1 MLRSDLVQPLPGLL
15 RAHAEEFGDRVAF
28 RDDRRVVRYAELAA
42 RTARLAG
49 HLAAAR
55 VGRGERVA
63 FCLGNRVEAVET
75 WLAVTRAAAVGVP
88 LNPRCTDAELAHL
101 LDDSGAV
108 LVVTDP
114 EHLDQL
120 LRLRADRPALRLWVT
135 GDGVPGDGVA
145 AWGELVD
152 TDPGVPARDDL
163 GLDEVAWMLYT
174 SGTTGRPKGVLS
186 TQRTCLWS
194 VASCYVPIPGLT
206 GEDRVVWPLPLFH
219 SLSHIGCVLAV
230 TAVGASARLVD
241 GFSADDVL
249 AAVAEDSA
257 TVLAGVPAMYHHL
270 VTAARST
277 GFRAPDL
284 RVCLVGGA
292 ITTGALRR
300 AFEEVFDAPLLDA
313 YGSTET
319 CGSIAITRPD
329 RPRVEGSCGQPV
341 PGVEVR
347 LVSPQTGVDVPVGGE
362 GEVWVRGP
370 SVMLGYHGL
379 PEVTAAALRDGW
391 YRTGDLARRDA
402 DGNLFVTG
410 RHQELIIRG
419 GEKIHPAEVE
429 EALRSVP
436 GVADVAVTGR
446 PHEVLGEVP
455 VAFVVPGPDG
465 FDPAAAYA
473 ACRERLSYYKVPDAL
488 YEIDQVPRT
497 ASGKVTRRLLLARPA
512 RLRAVN
518 GGHHEALSRVT
529 WQPLDLAAAAAAETS
544 ADPAAADS
552 AHGPRRWAVVGPG
565 GAALVEALA
574 VASAGDVFRAY
585 PDLAALDDDPDA
597 PDVALLPAGVADPPD
612 LAGRLGDLL
621 ADARYAGTRL
631 ALLTTGA
638 VDASTPDRP
647 DDPDLVPAA
656 VAAWA
661 WGRCLRAAY
670 PDRVVLVDRDADD
683 LSLALVPAAV
693 AAGVA
698 QVALRAGAARHPAL
712 GPAPA
717 RAPRLPA
724 TVVDPAAP
732 AVVTGV
738 DGPTGAALARHLV
751 AAHGARRLLL
761 APAGPPGDAAL
772 RRLVA
777 DLTAAGATVAPLDA
791 AADAGSAPADTAFAA
806 PADTHAGS
814 APADA
819 APAAGPVGA
828 VLLCPSAADLADD
841 AAVAALLASA
851 EALDAR
857 TRHAAATAFTVAV
870 PAALLLGAPG
880 RERAAAAVAAL
891 HALVA
896 RRRAAGLPARLIGT
910 TDPALSAP
918 SADPAGSAPPADL
931 AGSAQPAGPAASPHA
946 GDAAAPAG
954 GTAADLAAFD
964 VAHDGDD
971 PVLLAV
977 PADARH
983 PAWRPPARAA
993 GEAGDAPDAAELR
1006 RRLAGLTTAEGDRL
1020 LLDLVRAATAAVAGL
1035 PGPAAVRPGR
1045 AFKELGFTSVGAV
1058 ALRDRLTRATG
1069 VRLSATAAFDHPSP
1083 DALARYVAAR
1093 LRGGPGAPAAP
1104 TGAAAA
1110 PDADDPVV
1118 IVAMACRLPGGV
1130 GSPQELW
1137 DLVAEGREGLTGFPT
1152 DRGWD
1157 LAHLFSDD
1165 PDAPGTSYVRVGG
1178 FLPDA
1183 ADFDATLFSISPR
1196 EALAMDPQQRL
1207 LLETSWE
1214 LFERAGIDPTSLR
1227 GSATGVFTGVMHH
1240 DYAANLRQ
1248 APPGTEGYL
1257 GVGTAGSVVSGRVAY
1272 ALGLEGP
1279 AVTVDTACSSS
1290 LVSLHL
1296 AAQALRAGDCDLAV
1310 AGGVAVMGTP
1320 QAFVEFSR
1328 QRGLA
1333 PDGRCKAFADAADGT
1348 GWSEGVAVLL
1358 LERRS
1363 AARRNGHPVLAVLR
1377 GSAVNSDGASNG
1389 LTAPNGPA
1397 QERVIRRALANAG
1410 LTGADV
1416 DVVEAHGTGTR
1427 LGDPIEA
1434 QALLATYGAGRGDAE
1449 PLRLGSLKSN
1459 LGHTQAAAGAAGVIK
1474 MVLAMRHG
1482 TLPATLHVD
1491 APTSEVDW
1499 AGGAVELLTEACP
1512 WPAVD
1517 RPRRAGISSF
1527 GISGTNAHV
1536 VIEAAPAADEET
1548 AAPGPAVDAARRG
1561 TVPWPLS
1568 AATGEALRD
1577 QAARLLAWLDGPGAD
1592 ADPADV
1598 GHALATT
1605 RAALEHR
1612 AVVLAGDPAAARA
1625 GLTALTRGEAE
1636 PDPAAVL
1643 TGRVVDGRLGLL
1655 FGGQGG
1661 QRPRMGRGL
1670 RAAYPVFAEA
1680 FDAACAELDRCLAG
1694 HAPHPVADVVA
1705 AADGSALA
1713 ARLDDTLYTQPA
1725 LFAFEVALHRL
1736 LESWGVR
1743 PDALLGHS
1751 VGELAAAHVAGVFS
1765 LADAAALVAARA
1777 RLMQQLPDGGAM
1789 VAVEA
1794 DEAEVAAHLTDRVGL
1809 AAVNGPRSVVL
1820 SGDTDAVL
1828 AAAATLRAAGRRT
1841 SRLRVSHAFHSP
1853 RMEPMLDAFRA
1864 VAAGLT
1870 YRTPHLPVV
1879 SNLTGRPVDPA
1890 RLCSPEHWVDH
1901 VRGTVR
1907 FLDGM
1912 RALRGLGVTT
1922 FLEVG
1927 PGGVLTAMAQD
1938 CLADDTA
1945 DELAFVPAVRTVDGE
1960 PDALVAA
1967 VARLHVRGVAVDPAA
1982 VAGPGP
1988 RRRVDLPTYAFQR
2001 RHYWLPYSAM
2011 AGGPADVGLADAG
2024 HPLLGAVLPVA
2035 GTGQVVCTGRVAAA
2049 THPWLVAPDA
2059 DGPTL
2064 LPATALLDLFA
2075 HLGVLLDLPTVER
2088 LRVPAPVPLN
2098 AGLSVDVQV
2107 TVDAPDEHPRRVA
2120 RCHVRAADGQPW
2132 REVAEAVLAPADH
2145 QPAAAAP
2152 AVWPPTG
2159 ARPVDLDTPQR
2170 RALAGA
2176 LARAAWVAGD
2186 RLCVDVRLPEDARDA
2201 DAERYAVH
2209 PLVLDAALRL
2219 LPLAG
2224 FAPAAGAGRPTATD
2238 WAGVRVHATGA
2249 HALRVVL
2256 APAGADAVTL
2266 SAVDDAGAPVL
2277 DAERVVLRAVAAPTP
2292 DGPAP
2297 APAAPAGLYA
2307 VDWLPAAAPATP
2319 VPAWALADGAPPAG
2333 PLPPLL
2339 VLRVGDGDPAA
2350 PVPDRAHAAGLD
2362 TLGVLQR
2369 WLADPRAEGTR
2380 LAVAVRDGDPAHA
2393 TVAGLVRVAQAE
2405 HPDRFLL
2412 LRLAAADDAG
2422 IRTAL
2427 AAGPDEPEVAVRDG
2441 RALLPRLRPVEPPAA
2456 GPPTPA
2462 PTGGTPAP
2470 AAGPLPATA
2479 PGPLPAA
2486 GLTAPGSLPGGPPAA
2501 GPLPALA
2508 GGTVLVTGGTGG
2520 IGRHVA
2526 THLATVHGVAELVLV
2541 SRTGRHADWMDA
2553 LTAAGTTVRVV
2564 AADVA
2569 DRAALAA
2576 VLAPLAG
2583 RLTAVVHAAG
2593 ATDDAL
2599 LAGLDA
2605 ARWERALRSKVH
2617 GAWHLHE
2624 LTAGLDLAA
2633 FVLFSSASAVF
2644 GSPGQGNYAAGNA
2657 FLDALAAHR
2666 RAHGLSATALA
2677 WGLWATPEGMAG
2689 ALTAADLARLARGGT
2704 RPLDTAAGL
2713 ALFDAALHA
2722 DRPALVPIGLDLAA
2736 VRAAGEVP
2744 ALLRALL
2751 PPPPRR
2757 AVNADPAPA
2766 SAAGFADRLAGRT
2779 EPERAAALL
2788 DLVRARCATVVGH
2801 AGGEQIEPRRP
2812 FKDLGFDSL
2821 MAVEL
2826 SNRLS
2831 AATGVRLAPH
2841 AVFNHPTP
2849 ELLAAHLHARLLG
2862 TTAAEVADATTVAA
2876 DEPVA
2881 VVAMA
2886 CRFPG
2891 GIGSPEQLWRL
2902 LDDGG
2907 DVIGDLPT
2915 DRGWPDLY
2923 DPVPGTPGRTYV
2935 RSGGF
2940 LAGIADF
2947 DAAFF
2952 GISPR
2957 EALAMDPQHR
2967 LLLETSWEAL
2977 ERAGIDP
2984 GTLRGSRT
2992 GVFAGTHGQDYT
3004 DRIAPGVAS
3013 DDGETTADE
3022 GHLLTGTAA
3031 SVLSGR
3037 VAYALGLEGPAV
3049 TVDTACSA
3057 SLVALHLAA
3066 QALRAGD
3073 CDLALAGGVSVL
3085 SSPAGL
3091 TGFSRQ
3097 RGLAADG
3104 RCKAFAEDADGFG
3117 MSEGVG
3123 VLVVE
3128 RLSDARRRGHPVLA
3142 LIRGTAVNSDGASNG
3157 LTAPNGPAQ
3166 ERVIR
3171 AALAAAGLTP
3181 ADVDAVEAHGTGTPL
3196 GDPIEAEAIL
3206 ATYGQRPADAPPLLL
3221 GSVKSNLGHTQA
3233 AAGVAGVLKM
3243 VLAMRHGVLPR
3254 TLHAQRRT
3262 SRVDWAAGSVELL
3275 TEARPW
3281 PRADRPARAGISSFG
3296 ISGTNAHVVVE
3307 AVAAEPEPVAG
3318 PPADPAALPWL
3329 LSARSTDALAGQAR
3343 RLRDHLAEHPGQP
3356 HRDVAWSLATTRAAF
3371 DSRAV
3376 VVAAEPDRVTAAL
3389 DALAAGRPHPD
3400 LVRGDATAAG
3410 KAVFVFPGQ
3419 GSQWPGMG
3427 LDLLDQAPVFA
3438 ERMAACDAA
3447 LRPHL
3452 GYSVL
3457 DVLRQ
3462 APGAPSLDR
3471 VDVVQPALFATM
3483 VSLAE
3488 LWRSHGVRPAAVVGH
3503 SQGEI
3508 AAACVA
3514 GVLSLP
3520 DAAQVVALRSRAIR
3534 ALAGHGAMA
3543 SVALPADVVRDRIAR
3558 HGDAVAVAAVNGPA
3572 AVVVSGAEAAVEE
3585 VLAELAA
3592 DGARVRRIAVDY
3604 ASHSAQVERIRA
3616 DLAGTLAG
3624 INPGPA
3630 AVPLFSTTDLRWL
3643 DGPEMGPDYWYRN
3656 LRQPVELHRA
3666 VAELAALGH
3675 DTYVECSPHPVL
3687 TVGIAETLADHD
3699 APHVVVGSVQR
3710 DQGDR
3715 ARFLLSA
3722 AQLHVRGVAVDW
3734 RPALAGGRRVDLPTY
3749 AFDHRRYWP
3758 RPATGPGDVG
3768 AAGLDAAGHPLL
3780 GASVAL
3786 AEARG
3791 HLFTGRIAAGA
3802 PAWLADHRV
3811 GETVLVPGTGLV
3823 ELCLRAGD
3831 EVGCP
3836 VLDELVIEAPL
3847 ALPAAAP
3854 APATGPADAAGTP
3867 DSGHAATQVQLTVGA
3882 PDDTGRRPVAVHSR
3896 PADAPPG
3903 TPWTRHA
3910 SATLSAAPPAPPAG
3924 LTAWPPP
3931 HARPADLTGFYAGL
3945 AADGYAYGPAFQGL
3959 RAVWTGE
3966 DEVYA
3971 EVELPAGQR
3980 ADADRYHLHP
3990 ALLDAALHAA
4000 HFGGIGDAGP
4010 DRLLLPFAWN
4020 GVALHA
4026 AGASALRVRL
4036 TRVAPHAIALTVAD
4050 ATGAPVAE
4058 VASLA
4063 MRPISRAELGTRD
4076 AAVDDALFRLD
4087 WQPLAAPETPAP
4099 ARVVALGRAV
4109 GAFPHHADP
4118 AALARAVDGGAAPP
4132 DAVLA
4137 PLGWADA
4144 PATGAPDLPGAFAGE
4159 PDRARAVAA
4168 EALALVQA
4176 WLAEPRWAATPL
4188 VLLTRG
4194 AVGVHSPAEVDD
4206 PDAATAWGLVR
4217 TAQSEHP
4224 DRFVLL
4230 DADAPPTDA
4239 ELTAVLA
4246 AAEPQVALRAGTPY
4260 ACRLARR
4267 VEAATLTPPAG
4278 ATAWRLDTT
4287 ARGSLENLTLAPTD
4301 AADAPLGPL
4310 DVRVRVRAAGLN
4322 FRDVLN
4328 ALGLYPGDPG
4338 SPGGEAAG
4346 VVTEVG
4352 ADVTDLRPG
4361 DRVLG
4366 VFVGCFGPV
4375 AVTDRR
4381 LLAPMPDGWT
4391 YAQAAS
4397 VPVVFLTAYHGLVD
4411 LAGLRAGESVL
4422 VHAAAGGVGMAA
4434 VQLARHLGA
4443 TVYATA
4449 SPGKWPALRAMGIPD
4464 SHLASSRTLDF
4475 ETHFLATSGGRG
4487 VDVVLDSLAREFVD
4501 ASLRLLP
4508 RGGRFVEMGK
4518 TDLRD
4523 PGRVA
4528 ADHPGVAYQAYDLT
4542 AVDPDQIQRMLV
4554 ELMGLFAAGALTPLP
4569 VRAWD
4574 VRQAPDAFRHVQQAR
4589 HVGKVV
4595 LTVPTPWDPAGTVLL
4610 TGGTGLL
4617 GGLVARRLVT
4627 GHGVRHL
4634 LLASRGG
4641 PDAPGAAELTAELTA
4656 LGATVT
4662 VAAADVADRAA
4673 VARLVAA
4680 VPAER
4685 PLTAVVHLAGV
4696 LDDGVVTALTPDRL
4710 DTVFAPKVDA
4720 ARHLD
4725 EATRHLDLAGFVLFS
4740 SGAGVFGVPGQ
4751 GNYAAANAY
4760 LDALATRRRGA
4771 GLPAQSYAWGLWE
4784 QASAM
4789 TAKLDRA
4796 DPRIT
4801 ARDGQLAIG
4810 TDLGMA
4816 LFDAG
4821 LAAPEEHLVPT
4832 RVDVTD
4838 LAGRATVP
4846 ALMRGL
4852 VRRVRPRARAGA
4864 ATGGR
4869 DLADRLR
4876 ALTAGEQSALLLDLV
4891 RAEAATV
4898 LGHASPDAVRPA
4910 QAFNEIGFDSLTAVE
4925 LRNRLTEATG
4935 HRLPATAIFDYPDPT
4950 ALAGFLRAQL
4960 VPDGG
4965 QAAPAILAE
4974 LENLERS
4981 LAETVVEAELHTQV
4995 AARLE
5000 VLVAKWRTMRG
5011 ASATDH
5017 DLDLDLDQA
5026 SDDEIFSLIDTE
5038 LGL

>member
-15 RAHAEEFGDRVAF
+15 RAHAEAFGDKVAF
-28 RDDRRVVRYAELAA
+28 RDDRRAVGYADLWA
-42 RTARLAG
+42 RTGRLAG
-49 HLAAAR
+49 HLAAAG

-63 FCLGNRVEAVET
+63 FCLGNRVETVET

-88 LNPRCTDAELAHL
+88 LNPRSTDAELAHL

-114 EHLDQL
+114 EHLDQA
-120 LRLRADRPALRLWVT
+120 LRLRADRPGLRVWVT
-135 GDGVPGDGVA
+135 GDAPAPDGVA
-145 AWGELVD
+145 AWAELVD
-152 TDPGVPARDDL
+152 AEPGVAARDDL

-206 GEDRVVWPLPLFH
+206 PDDRVVWPLPLFH
-219 SLSHIGCVLAV
+219 SLSHIGCVLSV
-230 TAVGASARLVD
+230 TAVGATARLVD
-241 GFSADDVL
+241 GLSADDVL
-249 AAVAEDSA
+249 RAVAEDSA
-257 TVLAGVPAMYHHL
+257 TVLAGVPALYHHL
-270 VTAARST
+270 VAAARDS
-277 GFRAPDL
+277 GFRAPAL

-300 AFEEVFDAPLLDA
+300 AFDEVFDAPLLDA

-319 CGSIAITRPD
+319 CGSIAVTRPD
-329 RPRVEGSCGQPV
+329 LPRVEGSCGRPV
-341 PGVEVR
+341 PGVDVR
-347 LVSPQTGVDVPVGGE
+347 LVSPQTGLDVATGAE

-455 VAFVVPGPDG
+455 VAFVVAGPEG

-473 ACRERLSYYKVPDAL
+473 ACRERLSYYKVPAAL
-488 YEIDQVPRT
+488 YEIGQVPRT

-518 GGHHEALSRVT
+518 GGHHDALSRVA
-529 WQPLDLAAAAAAETS
+529 WRSLDLAAVPPARRFALVGAGGEALVGPLRAAS
-544 ADPAAADS
+544 ADLR
-552 AHGPRRWAVVGPG
+552 AH
-565 GAALVEALA
+565 
-574 VASAGDVFRAY
+574 
-585 PDLAALDDDPDA
+585 PDLAALRADPDV
-597 PDVALLPAGVADPPD
+597 PDVTVLATGAADPPG
-612 LAGRLGDLL
+612 LAGQLRGWLDDERFAASRLV
-621 ADARYAGTRL
+621 
-631 ALLTTGA
+631 LLTTGA
-638 VDASTPDRP
+638 VDASTPERA
-647 DDPDLVPAA
+647 DDPDLAPAA
-656 VAAWA
+656 AQVWA
-661 WGRCLRAAY
+661 VGRCLQAAY
-670 PDRVVLVDRDADD
+670 PDRIVLVDADGDAA
-683 LSLALVPAAV
+683 SPALLPAAV
-693 AAGVA
+693 DAGAA
-698 QVALRAGAARHPAL
+698 QVALRAGAARHPA
-712 GPAPA
+712 PAPVPA
-717 RAPRLPA
+717 RPPAVPA

-732 AVVTGV
+732 AVLTGA
-738 DGPTGAALARHLV
+738 DTATGAALARHLV
-751 AAHGARRLLL
+751 AAHGARRLRLVH
-761 APAGPPGDAAL
+761 AGPAD
-772 RRLVA
+772 LVA
-777 DLTAAGATVAPLDA
+777 DLAAAGAEA
-791 AADAGSAPADTAFAA
+791 AVVPATAAVL
-806 PADTHAGS
+806 PGE
-814 APADA
+814 
-819 APAAGPVGA
+819 PVGA
-828 VLLCPSAADLADD
+828 AFLCPSDADLADP
-841 AAVAALLASA
+841 AGVARLLALA

-857 TRHAAATAFTVAV
+857 TRHAAATAFTVLV
-870 PAALLLGAPG
+870 PAELLLGAAG
-880 RERAAAAVAAL
+880 REAAAVAVDAL
-891 HALVA
+891 HTLVA

-910 TDPALSAP
+910 
-918 SADPAGSAPPADL
+918 G
-931 AGSAQPAGPAASPHA
+931 GPGAERV
-946 GDAAAPAG
+946 
-954 GTAADLAAFD
+954 DLAAFD

-971 PVLLAV
+971 LVLLAA
-977 PADARH
+977 PADRAGAGH
-983 PAWRPPARAA
+983 PAWRAPARAVA
-993 GEAGDAPDAAELR
+993 ADDGEPEALR
-1006 RRLAGLTTAEGDRL
+1006 RRLAGATTAEGDRL
-1020 LLDLVRAATAAVAGL
+1020 LLDLVRAATAEVAGL
-1035 PGPAAVRPGR
+1035 PGPAAVPAGR

-1058 ALRDRLTRATG
+1058 ALRDRLARATG
-1069 VRLSATAAFDHPSP
+1069 VRLPATAAFDHPSP
-1083 DALARYVAAR
+1083 DALARHLAAR
-1093 LRGGPGAPAAP
+1093 LRGAAPDPATAPAAP
-1104 TGAAAA
+1104 SGAST
-1110 PDADDPVV
+1110 ADDPVAV
-1118 IVAMACRLPGGV
+1118 VAMACRLPGGV
-1130 GSPQELW
+1130 ASPEELW
-1137 DLVAEGREGLTGFPT
+1137 DLVAAGREGLTGFPT

-1157 LAHLFSDD
+1157 LGHLFSDD
-1165 PDAPGTSYVRVGG
+1165 PDQPGTSYVRVGG

-1183 ADFDATLFSISPR
+1183 ADFDATLFAISPR

-1296 AAQALRAGDCDLAV
+1296 AAQALRSGDCSLAV

-1333 PDGRCKAFADAADGT
+1333 PDGRCKAFAEAADGT

-1358 LERRS
+1358 LERLS
-1363 AARRNGHPVLAVLR
+1363 DARRNGHPVLAVVR

-1389 LTAPNGPA
+1389 LTAPSGPA
-1397 QERVIRRALANAG
+1397 QERVIRRALAAAG
-1410 LTGADV
+1410 LTAADV
-1416 DVVEAHGTGTR
+1416 DAVEAHGTGTS

-1434 QALLATYGAGRGDAE
+1434 QALLATYGAGRGAAE
-1449 PLRLGSLKSN
+1449 PLLLGSLKSN

-1499 AGGAVELLTEACP
+1499 SAGAVELLTEARR
-1512 WPAVD
+1512 WPQAG
-1517 RPRRAGISSF
+1517 RPRRAGVSSF

-1536 VIEAAPAADEET
+1536 IVEAPPPDPAPADAPIEGT
-1548 AAPGPAVDAARRG
+1548 AAGGPRLP
-1561 TVPWPLS
+1561 VPWALS

-1577 QAARLLAWLDGPGAD
+1577 QAARLLAWLDGPGAH

-1625 GLTALTRGEAE
+1625 GLTALTRGDAD
-1636 PDPAAVL
+1636 PDTPGVL
-1643 TGRVVDGRLGLL
+1643 TGRVAEGRLALL

-1661 QRPRMGRGL
+1661 QRPGMGRGL
-1670 RAAYPVFAEA
+1670 RAAYPVFAGA

-1694 HAPHPVADVVA
+1694 HAPLPVADVA
-1705 AADGSALA
+1705 TAEPGDEPAGL
-1713 ARLDDTLYTQPA
+1713 LDRTLYTQPA
-1725 LFAFEVALHRL
+1725 LFAFEVALYRL

-1743 PDALLGHS
+1743 PDVVLGHS
-1751 VGELAAAHVAGVFS
+1751 VGELAAAHVAGVLS

-1777 RLMQQLPDGGAM
+1777 RLMQELPDGGAM

-1794 DEAEVAAHLTDRVGL
+1794 AEAEVEGHLTDRVGL
-1809 AAVNGPRSVVL
+1809 AAVNGPTSVVL

-1828 AAAATLRAAGRRT
+1828 GVAATLRAAGRRT

-1879 SNLTGRPVDPA
+1879 STLTGAPVDPA
-1890 RLCSPEHWVDH
+1890 RLRSPEHWVAH
-1901 VRGTVR
+1901 ARATVR

-1912 RALRGLGVTT
+1912 RALHDQGATT
-1922 FLEVG
+1922 FLEIG

-1938 CLADDTA
+1938 CLAATGGEA
-1945 DELAFVPAVRTVDGE
+1945 AFVPAVRGVDDE
-1960 PDALVAA
+1960 PEALLTA
-1967 VARLHVRGVAVDPAA
+1967 VARLHTRGVPVDAA
-1982 VAGPGP
+1982 ALAGPGP

-2001 RHYWLPYSAM
+2001 RHYWLPYSAV
-2011 AGGPADVGLADAG
+2011 AGGPTDVGLADAG

-2035 GTGQVVCTGRVAAA
+2035 GTGQVVCTGRLAAA
-2049 THPWLVAPDA
+2049 THPWLAAPGDA
-2059 DGPTL
+2059 GPAL
-2064 LPATALLDLFA
+2064 LPATALLDVLA
-2075 HLGVLLDLPTVER
+2075 HLGGLLGLSTVER
-2088 LRVPAPVPLN
+2088 LSVPRQVPL
-2098 AGLSVDVQV
+2098 AAELALDVQV
-2107 TVDAPDEHPRRVA
+2107 TVAAPDEHLRRTA
-2120 RCHVRAADGQPW
+2120 RCHVRTAEGEPW
-2132 REVAEAVLAPADH
+2132 REVAEAVLAPADPPAI
-2145 QPAAAAP
+2145 PAAVAA
-2152 AVWPPTG
+2152 WPPAG
-2159 ARPVDLDTPQR
+2159 ARPVDLDTPHR
-2170 RALAGA
+2170 RALAGE

-2186 RLCVDVRLPEDARDA
+2186 RLFVDVRLPEDARDA
-2201 DAERYAVH
+2201 DAERYGVH

-2219 LPLAG
+2219 LPLADFTPTEPPTELPADADADADADAPTG
-2224 FAPAAGAGRPTATD
+2224 DRAAPAARPAAVD
-2238 WAGVRVHATGA
+2238 WAGVRLHATGA
-2249 HALRVVL
+2249 HALRVSL

-2277 DAERVVLRAVAAPTP
+2277 DVERVVLRAVAA
-2292 DGPAP
+2292 DGPQPTAEP
-2297 APAAPAGLYA
+2297 APAGLYA
-2307 VDWLPAAAPATP
+2307 VDWLPATAPATP
-2319 VPAWALADGAPPAG
+2319 VPAWTLADGAPPEG

-2339 VLRVGDGDPAA
+2339 VLRVGDGDPDA
-2350 PVPDRAHAAGLD
+2350 PVPDRAHAVGLA

-2369 WLADPRAEGTR
+2369 WLADPRAETTR
-2380 LAVAVRDGDPAHA
+2380 LALAVRDGDPVHA
-2393 TVAGLVRVAQAE
+2393 PVGGLARVAAAE

-2412 LRLAAADDAG
+2412 LRLDAGDDATV
-2422 IRTAL
+2422 RAAL
-2427 AAGPDEPEVAVRDG
+2427 AATADEPEVAVRDG
-2441 RALLPRLRPVEPPAA
+2441 RALLPRLRPVEHPGA
-2456 GPPTPA
+2456 GT
-2462 PTGGTPAP
+2462 
-2470 AAGPLPATA
+2470 
-2479 PGPLPAA
+2479 
-2486 GLTAPGSLPGGPPAA
+2486 
-2501 GPLPALA
+2501 PLPALA

-2520 IGRHVA
+2520 VGRHVA
-2526 THLATVHGVAELVLV
+2526 THLATVHGVTELVLLG
-2541 SRTGRHADWMDA
+2541 RAGRHADWMTA
-2553 LTAAGTTVRVV
+2553 LTDAGVTVRVV

-2569 DRAALAA
+2569 DRAALAE
-2576 VLAPLAG
+2576 VVAPLAD
-2583 RLTAVVHAAG
+2583 RLVAVVHAAG
-2593 ATDDAL
+2593 VTDDAL
-2599 LAGLDA
+2599 LTGLDA
-2605 ARWERALRSKVH
+2605 ARWERALRAKVH

-2633 FVLFSSASAVF
+2633 FVLFSSAAATF

-2666 RAHGLSATALA
+2666 RDHGLPGIALA
-2677 WGLWATPEGMAG
+2677 WGLWAEADGMAG
-2689 ALTAADLARLARGGT
+2689 RLAPADLARLARGGT

-2713 ALFDAALHA
+2713 ALLDAALHA

-2736 VRAAGEVP
+2736 VRATGEVP

-2766 SAAGFADRLAGRT
+2766 AAGFADRLAGLG
-2779 EPERAAALL
+2779 EPERAALL
-2788 DLVRARCATVVGH
+2788 LELVRARCAVVLGH
-2801 AGGEQIEPRRP
+2801 AGGEQVEPRRP

-2821 MAVEL
+2821 TAVEL
-2826 SNRLS
+2826 SNRLT
-2831 AATGVRLAPH
+2831 AVTGVRLAPH

-2862 TTAAEVADATTVAA
+2862 TAAAEVADAATVAA

-2881 VVAMA
+2881 IVALA

-2891 GIGSPEQLWRL
+2891 GVDTPEALWRL

-2940 LAGIADF
+2940 LTGIADF

-2967 LLLETSWEAL
+2967 LLLETCWEAL
-2977 ERAGIDP
+2977 ERAGLDP

-2992 GVFAGTHGQDYT
+2992 GVFAGTHGQDYAEM
-3004 DRIAPGVAS
+3004 IAPGVAS

-3037 VAYALGLEGPAV
+3037 VAYTLGLEGPAV

-3057 SLVALHLAA
+3057 SLVALHLAV
-3066 QALRAGD
+3066 QALRSGD

-3142 LIRGTAVNSDGASNG
+3142 LVRGTAVNSDGASNG
-3157 LTAPNGPAQ
+3157 LTAPNGPSQ

-3171 AALAAAGLTP
+3171 AALAAAGLD
-3181 ADVDAVEAHGTGTPL
+3181 AGDVDAVEAHGTGTPL

-3206 ATYGQRPADAPPLLL
+3206 ATYGRRPAQAPPLLL

-3243 VLAMRHGVLPR
+3243 VLAMRHGRLPR
-3254 TLHAQRRT
+3254 TLHAARRT
-3262 SRVDWAAGSVELL
+3262 SRVDWDAGSVELL
-3275 TEARPW
+3275 TEPRPW
-3281 PRADRPARAGISSFG
+3281 PRADRPARAGVSSFG
-3296 ISGTNAHVVVE
+3296 ISGTNAHAIIE
-3307 AVAAEPEPVAG
+3307 AAPAEAALTAAAPAE
-3318 PPADPAALPWL
+3318 ADPAGTGPAEAAAAVAVAGTTEPPAGPDALPWL
-3329 LSARSTDALAGQAR
+3329 LSARTPEALAGQAR
-3343 RLRDHLAEHPGQP
+3343 RLRAHLADRPDQ
-3356 HRDVAWSLATTRAAF
+3356 RRIDVAWSLAGTRAAF

-3376 VVAAEPDRVTAAL
+3376 LVAADPDRIAAAL
-3389 DALAAGRPHPD
+3389 DALAEGRPAPE
-3400 LVRGDATAAG
+3400 LVRGDAAPTG
-3410 KAVFVFPGQ
+3410 GVVFVFPGQ
-3419 GSQWPGMG
+3419 GSQWVGMG
-3427 LDLLDQAPVFA
+3427 LELLDQAPVFA

-3447 LRPHL
+3447 LRPYL
-3452 GYSVL
+3452 NWSLL

-3462 APGAPSLDR
+3462 APGAPGLDQ
-3471 VDVVQPALFATM
+3471 VDVVQPALFAVM

-3488 LWRSHGVRPAAVVGH
+3488 LWRSYGVQPAAVVGH

-3520 DAAQVVALRSRAIR
+3520 DAARVVALRSRAIR
-3534 ALAGHGAMA
+3534 SSLAGTGAMA
-3543 SVALPADVVRDRIAR
+3543 SVALPAEVVRERVAR
-3558 HGDAVAVAAVNGPA
+3558 HGDRLAVAAVNGPA
-3572 AVVVSGAEAAVEE
+3572 AVVVSGEPAAVEE
-3585 VLAELAA
+3585 LLAELA
-3592 DGARVRRIAVDY
+3592 DTQARVRRIAVDY
-3604 ASHSAQVERIRA
+3604 ASHSAQVELIRA
-3616 DLAGTLAG
+3616 ELAEALAG
-3624 INPGPA
+3624 IAPGPA
-3630 AVPLFSTTDLRWL
+3630 AVPLYSTTDLRWL
-3643 DGPEMGPDYWYRN
+3643 DGPEMDADYWYRN
-3656 LRQPVELHRA
+3656 LRRPVELERA
-3666 VAELAALGH
+3666 VRALAAQGH

-3687 TVGIAETLADHD
+3687 TVGITETLAEHD
-3699 APHVVVGSVQR
+3699 GPVTVVGSVQR

-3715 ARFLLSA
+3715 GRFLLSA

-3749 AFDHRRYWP
+3749 AFAHRRFWP
-3758 RPATGPGDVG
+3758 RPRTGPGDVG

-3786 AEARG
+3786 AGAGG
-3791 HLFTGRIAAGA
+3791 HLFTGRLAAA
-3802 PAWLADHRV
+3802 SPAWLADHAV
-3811 GETVLVPGTGLV
+3811 GGSVLVPGTGLV

-3836 VLDELVIEAPL
+3836 VLDELVIESPL
-3847 ALPAAAP
+3847 ALSAN
-3854 APATGPADAAGTP
+3854 GE
-3867 DSGHAATQVQLTVGA
+3867 TQVQVA
-3882 PDDTGRRPVAVHSR
+3882 VASAADDGRRPVTVHSR
-3896 PADAPPG
+3896 PAAAPPG
-3903 TPWTRHA
+3903 APWIRHA
-3910 SATLSAAPPAPPAG
+3910 TATLSPEQPAPPPG
-3924 LTAWPPP
+3924 LTAWPPRD
-3931 HARPADLTGFYAGL
+3931 ARAVDLDGFYAGL
-3945 AADGYAYGPAFQGL
+3945 AADGYGYGPAFQGL
-3959 RAVWTGE
+3959 RAVWTAG
-3966 DEVYA
+3966 DDVYA
-3971 EVELPAGQR
+3971 EVELPAAQR
-3980 ADADRYHLHP
+3980 ADADRYGLHP
-3990 ALLDAALHAA
+3990 ALFDAALHAA
-4000 HFGGIGDAGP
+4000 HFGGVGDAGP
-4010 DRLLLPFAWN
+4010 EKLLLPFAWN

-4026 AGASALRVRL
+4026 AGAHALRVRL
-4036 TRVAPHAIALTVAD
+4036 ARVAPHTIALTVAD

-4063 MRPISRAELGTRD
+4063 LRPIPRAELGGRD
-4076 AAVDDALFRLD
+4076 DAVDDALFRLD
-4087 WQPLAAPETPAP
+4087 WQPVAAPEPA
-4099 ARVVALGRAV
+4099 AGLRVVALGRAV
-4109 GAFPHHADP
+4109 GAFPRHADP
-4118 AALARAVDGGAAPP
+4118 AALARAVDGGAPPP

-4137 PLGWADA
+4137 PLGAPDADPPA
-4144 PATGAPDLPGAFAGE
+4144 PPNLAAGPADPATGSADPAANYAAQVTGPAHPAAGPGHGGSGG
-4159 PDRARAVAA
+4159 DRARAVAA
-4168 EALALVQA
+4168 EALALVQG
-4176 WLAEPRWAATPL
+4176 WLADPRWAATPL

-4217 TAQSEHP
+4217 SAQSEHP

-4230 DADAPPTDA
+4230 DADAPPTA
-4239 ELTAVLA
+4239 EELAVVLA
-4246 AAEPQVALRAGTPY
+4246 AGEPQVALRGGTPY
-4260 ACRLARR
+4260 APRLARR
-4267 VEAATLTPPAG
+4267 AEAATLAPPAG
-4278 ATAWRLDTT
+4278 AAAWRLDVPTRGRLEGLALT
-4287 ARGSLENLTLAPTD
+4287 ACD
-4301 AADAPLGPL
+4301 AADVPLGPRE
-4310 DVRVRVRAAGLN
+4310 VRVRVRAAGLN

-4338 SPGGEAAG
+4338 PPGGEAAG
-4346 VVTEVG
+4346 VVAEVG
-4352 ADVTDLRPG
+4352 AEVTDLRPG

-4366 VFVGCFGPV
+4366 VFAGCLGPV

-4381 LLAPMPDGWT
+4381 LLVPVPADWT
-4391 YAQAAS
+4391 FAQAAS
-4397 VPVVFLTAYHGLVD
+4397 MPVVFLTAYHGLVD

-4422 VHAAAGGVGMAA
+4422 VHAGAGGVGMAA

-4443 TVYATA
+4443 EVYATA
-4449 SPGKWPALRAMGIPD
+4449 SPAKWPALRAMGVPD

-4475 ETHFLATSGGRG
+4475 ESHVLATSGGRG
-4487 VDVVLDSLAREFVD
+4487 VDVVLNSLAREFVD

-4508 RGGRFVEMGK
+4508 RGGRFVEVGK

-4523 PGRVA
+4523 PDRVA
-4528 ADHPGVAYQAYDLT
+4528 ADHPGVAYRAYDLT
-4542 AVDPDQIQRMLV
+4542 TLDPDHVQRMLV
-4554 ELMGLFAAGALTPLP
+4554 TLTGLFAAGALTPLP

-4574 VRQAPDAFRHVQQAR
+4574 VRQAPDAFRYVSQAR

-4595 LTVPTPWDPAGTVLL
+4595 LTVPAGWDPDGTVLV

-4617 GGLVARRLVT
+4617 GGLAARRLVT

-4634 LLASRGG
+4634 LLASRSG
-4641 PDAPGAAELTAELTA
+4641 PDAPGAAELVGELTA

-4662 VAAADVADRAA
+4662 VAAADVADRDA
-4673 VARLVAA
+4673 VARLLAA
-4680 VPAER
+4680 VPPEH

-4696 LDDGVVTALTPDRL
+4696 LDDGVVTALTPERFDA
-4710 DTVFAPKVDA
+4710 VFAPKVDA

-4725 EATRHLDLAGFVLFS
+4725 ELTRHLDLAGFVLFS

-4751 GNYAAANAY
+4751 GNYAAANAW
-4760 LDALATRRRGA
+4760 LDALARRRRGA

-4789 TAKLDRA
+4789 TAGLDRA

-4801 ARDGQLAIG
+4801 ARDGQLALPS
-4810 TDLGMA
+4810 DLGMA

-4821 LAAPEEHLVPT
+4821 LAACEEHLVPT
-4832 RVDVTD
+4832 RIDVAA
-4838 LAGRATVP
+4838 LAGRDAVP

-4852 VRRVRPRARAGA
+4852 VRSRRPRARAETPA
-4864 ATGGR
+4864 GGR
-4869 DLADRLR
+4869 DLAGRLG
-4876 ALTAGEQSALLLDLV
+4876 ALTATQRSALLLDLV

-4898 LGHASPDAVRPA
+4898 LGHATPDAVGPT

-4925 LRNRLTEATG
+4925 LRNRLAEATG
-4935 HRLPATAIFDYPDPT
+4935 HRLPATVIFDYPDPA
-4950 ALAGFLRAQL
+4950 ALAEFLRAQL
-4960 VPDGG
+4960 APDDREP
-4965 QAAPAILAE
+4965 APPILAE
-4974 LENLERS
+4974 LESLERS
-4981 LAETVVEAELHTQV
+4981 MAETVVEAELHTQV

-5011 ASATDH
+5011 ASATDD
-5017 DLDLDLDQA
+5017 DLDLDLA

>member
-15 RAHAEEFGDRVAF
+15 KAHAEEFGDRVAF
-28 RDDRRVVRYAELAA
+28 RDDRRSVRYAELAA

-49 HLAAAR
+49 HLAAAG

-63 FCLGNRVEAVET
+63 FCLGNRVETVET

-135 GDGVPGDGVA
+135 GDGVVGDGVA

-152 TDPGVPARDDL
+152 AEPGVAARDDL

-206 GEDRVVWPLPLFH
+206 GDDRVVWPLPLFH
-219 SLSHIGCVLAV
+219 SLSHIGCVLSV

-347 LVSPQTGVDVPVGGE
+347 LVSPQTGVDVPAGVE

-379 PEVTAAALRDGW
+379 PEATAAALRDGW

-429 EALRSVP
+429 DALRSVP

-465 FDPAAAYA
+465 VDPAAAYA

-518 GGHHEALSRVT
+518 GGHHDTLSRVT
-529 WQPLDLAAAAAAETS
+529 WQPLDLAAAAEPTAEPTAEAS
-544 ADPAAADS
+544 AEPAP
-552 AHGPRRWAVVGPG
+552 GPRRWAVVGPG
-565 GAALVEALA
+565 GEALVEALA

-585 PDLAALDDDPDA
+585 PDLAALGDDPDA
-597 PDVALLPAGVADPPD
+597 PDVALLPAGAADLPD

-661 WGRCLRAAY
+661 WGRCLHAAY

-717 RAPRLPA
+717 RAPRRPA

-751 AAHGARRLLL
+751 AAHGARRLRL
-761 APAGPPGDAAL
+761 AHAGPPDDAAL

-777 DLTAAGATVAPLDA
+777 DLTDAGATVTPLDT
-791 AADAGSAPADTAFAA
+791 DAGAAFA
-806 PADTHAGS
+806 G
-814 APADA
+814 
-819 APAAGPVGA
+819 GPVGA

-841 AAVAALLASA
+841 AAVAALLTLAD
-851 EALDAR
+851 ALDAR

-870 PAALLLGAPG
+870 PAALLLGAAG
-880 RERAAAAVAAL
+880 RERAAAAVGAL

-910 TDPALSAP
+910 
-918 SADPAGSAPPADL
+918 ADPAV
-931 AGSAQPAGPAASPHA
+931 
-946 GDAAAPAG
+946 
-954 GTAADLAAFD
+954 DLAAFD

-977 PADARH
+977 PADATH

-993 GEAGDAPDAAELR
+993 GEAGDAADAAELR

-1020 LLDLVRAATAAVAGL
+1020 LLDLVRAATADVAGL

-1058 ALRDRLTRATG
+1058 ALRDRLARATG

-1083 DALARYVAAR
+1083 DALARHVATR
-1093 LRGGPGAPAAP
+1093 LRGGPDAPVAPAGPA
-1104 TGAAAA
+1104 TV

-1137 DLVAEGREGLTGFPT
+1137 DLVVEGREGLTGFPT

-1416 DVVEAHGTGTR
+1416 DAVEAHGTGTR

-1474 MVLAMRHG
+1474 MVLALRHG

-1499 AGGAVELLTEACP
+1499 AGGAVELLTEARP

-1536 VIEAAPAADEET
+1536 IIEAPPAADEEGT
-1548 AAPGPAVDAARRG
+1548 AADAADLAAPSAITRRQP
-1561 TVPWPLS
+1561 VPWPLS

-1636 PDPAAVL
+1636 PDTAAVL
-1643 TGRVVDGRLGLL
+1643 TGRVADGRLGLL

-1661 QRPRMGRGL
+1661 QRPGMGRAL

-1705 AADGSALA
+1705 AADGTDLA

-1725 LFAFEVALHRL
+1725 LFAFEVALYRL

-1809 AAVNGPRSVVL
+1809 AAVNGPSSVVL

-1828 AAAATLRAAGRRT
+1828 AVAATLRAAGRRT

-1879 SNLTGRPVDPA
+1879 SNVTGRPVDPA
-1890 RLCSPEHWVDH
+1890 RLCSPEHWVEH

-1967 VARLHVRGVAVDPAA
+1967 VARLHVGGVAVDTAA
-1982 VAGPGP
+1982 PAGPGP

-2001 RHYWLPYSAM
+2001 RHYWLPYSAV

-2059 DGPTL
+2059 DGPAL
-2064 LPATALLDLFA
+2064 LPATALLDVFA
-2075 HLGVLLDLPTVER
+2075 HLGVLLDLPTVAR
-2088 LRVPAPVPLN
+2088 LRVPAPVPLP

-2107 TVDAPDEHPRRVA
+2107 TVDAPDEHARRVA

-2145 QPAAAAP
+2145 QAGPAAAA
-2152 AVWPPTG
+2152 AVWPPAG

-2170 RALAGA
+2170 RALAGE

-2201 DAERYAVH
+2201 DADRYAVH

-2224 FAPAAGAGRPTATD
+2224 FAPAAGAVARPTATD

-2277 DAERVVLRAVAAPTP
+2277 DVERVVLRAVAAPTP
-2292 DGPAP
+2292 DGPTP
-2297 APAAPAGLYA
+2297 AAAPAGLYA

-2350 PVPDRAHAAGLD
+2350 PVPDRAQAVGLD

-2369 WLADPRAEGTR
+2369 WLADPRAESTR

-2412 LRLAAADDAG
+2412 LRLDATDDAG

-2427 AAGPDEPEVAVRDG
+2427 ATGPDEPEVAVRDG
-2441 RALLPRLRPVEPPAA
+2441 RALLPRLRPVEPPA
-2456 GPPTPA
+2456 
-2462 PTGGTPAP
+2462 GGSPAP
-2470 AAGPLPATA
+2470 AVDP
-2479 PGPLPAA
+2479 
-2486 GLTAPGSLPGGPPAA
+2486 A

-2526 THLATVHGVAELVLV
+2526 THLATAHGVAELVLV

-2569 DRAALAA
+2569 DRSALDA

-2599 LAGLDA
+2599 LTGLDA

-2657 FLDALAAHR
+2657 FLDALATHR
-2666 RAHGLSATALA
+2666 RAHGLPATALA
-2677 WGLWATPEGMAG
+2677 WGLWAEPEGMAG

-2736 VRAAGEVP
+2736 VRAAGEAP

-2801 AGGEQIEPRRP
+2801 TGGEQIEPRRP

-2862 TTAAEVADATTVAA
+2862 TTAAEVADAATVAA

-2902 LDDGG
+2902 LDGGG

-2992 GVFAGTHGQDYT
+2992 GVFAGTHGQDYA
-3004 DRIAPGVAS
+3004 DQIAPGVAS

-3022 GHLLTGTAA
+3022 GHLLTGTAG

-3066 QALRAGD
+3066 QALRGGD

-3157 LTAPNGPAQ
+3157 LTAPNGPSQ

-3171 AALAAAGLTP
+3171 AALAAAGLGP

-3262 SRVDWAAGSVELL
+3262 TRVDWAAGSVELL

-3307 AVAAEPEPVAG
+3307 AVADEPEPAAD
-3318 PPADPAALPWL
+3318 PPADPATLPWL
-3329 LSARSTDALAGQAR
+3329 LSARTPEALAGQAR
-3343 RLRDHLAEHPGQP
+3343 RLRDHLAEHPDQP
-3356 HRDVAWSLATTRAAF
+3356 PRDVAWSLATTRAAF
-3371 DSRAV
+3371 DTRAV
-3376 VVAAEPDRVTAAL
+3376 VVAAEPDRVAAAL
-3389 DALAAGRPHPD
+3389 DALAAGRPDPD

-3410 KAVFVFPGQ
+3410 KVVFVFPGQ

-3452 GYSVL
+3452 GWSVL

-3462 APGAPSLDR
+3462 APDAPSLDR

-3520 DAAQVVALRSRAIR
+3520 DAAKVVALRSRAIR

-3572 AVVVSGAEAAVEE
+3572 AVVVSGEEAAVEE

-3616 DLAGTLAG
+3616 DLAEALAG
-3624 INPGPA
+3624 ISPGPA

-3643 DGPEMGPDYWYRN
+3643 DGPELDPDYWYRN

-3687 TVGIAETLADHD
+3687 TVGITETLAEHD

-3791 HLFTGRIAAGA
+3791 HLLTGRIAAGA

-3847 ALPAAAP
+3847 ALPVDATEGPSAGGPPSGRAAV
-3854 APATGPADAAGTP
+3854 
-3867 DSGHAATQVQLTVGA
+3867 QVQLTVGA
-3882 PDDTGRRPVAVHSR
+3882 ADDAGRRPVAVHSR

-3910 SATLSAAPPAPPAG
+3910 SATLSAAQPAPPAG
-3924 LTAWPPP
+3924 LAAWPPP

-3959 RAVWTGE
+3959 RAVWTGD

-4087 WQPLAAPETPAP
+4087 WQPLAAPETAAP
-4099 ARVVALGRAV
+4099 ARIVALGRAV

-4144 PATGAPDLPGAFAGE
+4144 PGPGVPGAGAPGSVPAEAPGEGSA
-4159 PDRARAVAA
+4159 DRARAVAA

-4176 WLAEPRWAATPL
+4176 WLADPRWAATPL

-4230 DADAPPTDA
+4230 DADTPPTDA

-4260 ACRLARR
+4260 APRLARR

-4338 SPGGEAAG
+4338 PPGGEAAG

-4381 LLAPMPDGWT
+4381 LLAPVPDGWT

-4397 VPVVFLTAYHGLVD
+4397 VPVVFLTAYHGLVN

-4443 TVYATA
+4443 HVYATA

-4475 ETHFLATSGGRG
+4475 EPHFLATSGGRG

-4523 PGRVA
+4523 PDRVA

-4542 AVDPDQIQRMLV
+4542 TVDPDEIQRMLV
-4554 ELMGLFAAGALTPLP
+4554 ELMGLFAAGKLTPLP

-4595 LTVPTPWDPAGTVLL
+4595 LTVPAPWDPDGTVLL

-4641 PDAPGAAELTAELTA
+4641 PDTPGVAELTAELTA

-4680 VPAER
+4680 VPADR

-4720 ARHLD
+4720 ARHLH

-4760 LDALATRRRGA
+4760 LDALAIRRRGA

-4832 RVDVTD
+4832 RVDVTA

-4852 VRRVRPRARAGA
+4852 VRRERPRARAEA

-4869 DLADRLR
+4869 DLAGRLR
-4876 ALTAGEQSALLLDLV
+4876 ALTTGEQSALLLDLV

-4898 LGHASPDAVRPA
+4898 LGHASPDAVKPA

-5017 DLDLDLDQA
+5017 DLDLDQA

>member
-15 RAHAEEFGDRVAF
+15 RAHADRFGDKVAF
-28 RDDRRVVRYAELAA
+28 RDDRRAVGYADLEA
-42 RTARLAG
+42 RTRRLAG
-49 HLAAAR
+49 HLASAG

-63 FCLGNRVEAVET
+63 FCLGNRVETVET

-88 LNPRCTDAELAHL
+88 LNPRSTDAELAHL

-114 EHLDQL
+114 EHLDQV
-120 LRLRADRPALRLWVT
+120 LRLRADRPGLRVWVT
-135 GDGVPGDGVA
+135 GDDPAPAGVA
-145 AWGELVD
+145 AWRDLADAE
-152 TDPGVPARDDL
+152 PGVDARDDL

-194 VASCYVPIPGLT
+194 VAACYVPIPGLT
-206 GEDRVVWPLPLFH
+206 PDDRVVWPLPLFH
-219 SLSHIGCVLAV
+219 SLSHIGCVLSV
-230 TAVGASARLVD
+230 TAVGATARIVD

-249 AAVAEDSA
+249 RAVESDAA

-270 VTAARST
+270 VAAARDT
-277 GFRAPDL
+277 GFRAPAL

-292 ITTGALRR
+292 ITTGALRT
-300 AFEEVFDAPLLDA
+300 AFEEVFAAPLLDA

-319 CGSIAITRPD
+319 CGSIAISRPD
-329 RPRVEGSCGQPV
+329 RPPVEGSCGLPV
-341 PGVEVR
+341 PGVQVR
-347 LVSPQTGVDVPVGGE
+347 LVSPQTGLDVPTGAE

-379 PEVTAAALRDGW
+379 PEVTVAALRDGW

-419 GEKIHPAEVE
+419 GEKIHPSEVE
-429 EALRSVP
+429 EALRAVP

-446 PHEVLGEVP
+446 PHDVLGEVP
-455 VAFVVPGPDG
+455 VAFVVPGPEG
-465 FDPAAAYA
+465 FDPRAGYA
-473 ACRERLSYYKVPDAL
+473 ACRERLSYYKVPDEL
-488 YEIDQVPRT
+488 YEIGQVPRT

-512 RLRAVN
+512 RLRGVN
-518 GGHHEALSRVT
+518 GGHHESLSRIS
-529 WQPLDLAAAAAAETS
+529 WRPLDLS
-544 ADPAAADS
+544 AVPVPA
-552 AHGPRRWAVVGPG
+552 GRRWAVVGDG
-565 GAALVEALA
+565 GEALA
-574 VASAGDVFRAY
+574 ALLRTAADGDRFHVH
-585 PDLAALDDDPDA
+585 PDLAALRGQ
-597 PDVALLPAGVADPPD
+597 PDVPDVTVLLS
-612 LAGRLGDLL
+612 GDGDVPGL
-621 ADARYAGTRL
+621 ADRVRGWLADDRYAGARL
-631 ALLTTGA
+631 VLLTTGA
-638 VDASTPDRP
+638 VDASTTDRA
-647 DDPDLVPAA
+647 DDPDLVPAG
-656 VAAWA
+656 VVAWA
-661 WGRCLRAAY
+661 VGRSLQAAY

-683 LSLALVPAAV
+683 RSSALLPAAV
-693 AAGVA
+693 DAAA
-698 QVALRAGAARHPAL
+698 QVALHAGVARHPAL
-712 GPAPA
+712 EPAPA
-717 RAPRLPA
+717 VLAARPA
-724 TVVDPAAP
+724 TVVDPAALT
-732 AVVTGV
+732 VVTGV
-738 DGPTGAALARHLV
+738 DTPAGAALARHLT
-751 AAHGARRLLL
+751 AAHGARRLRLL
-761 APAGPPGDAAL
+761 HTGPTAGGSADQGRDAGDPTG
-772 RRLVA
+772 LVG
-777 DLTAAGATVAPLDA
+777 DLTAAGAEAVAVVALPDVDRLGQAVTDE
-791 AADAGSAPADTAFAA
+791 
-806 PADTHAGS
+806 
-814 APADA
+814 
-819 APAAGPVGA
+819 PVGA
-828 VLLCPSAADLADD
+828 VFLCPSDTDLDDD
-841 AAVAALLASA
+841 AAVARLLALA
-851 EALDAR
+851 AALDAR
-857 TRHAAATAFTVAV
+857 TRHADATAFTVAV
-870 PAALLLGAPG
+870 PTAALLGAAG
-880 RERAAAAVAAL
+880 RERAAAAVGAL

-896 RRRAAGLPARLIGT
+896 RRRAAGLPARLVGT
-910 TDPALSAP
+910 TDPTG
-918 SADPAGSAPPADL
+918 DGGAGE
-931 AGSAQPAGPAASPHA
+931 
-946 GDAAAPAG
+946 G
-954 GTAADLAAFD
+954 GTPTRADLAAFD
-964 VAHDGDD
+964 VAHDGGDL
-971 PVLLAV
+971 VLLAV
-977 PADARH
+977 PADRAVAAH
-983 PAWRPPARAA
+983 PAWRAPARPSAVGVD
-993 GEAGDAPDAAELR
+993 GEPDVAELR
-1006 RRLAGLTTAEGDRL
+1006 RRLARLTGADGDRL
-1020 LLDLVRAATAAVAGL
+1020 VLDLVRAATAEVAGL
-1035 PGPAAVRPGR
+1035 PGAASVRPGR

-1058 ALRDRLTRATG
+1058 ALRDRLARATG

-1083 DALARYVAAR
+1083 DALARHLAAR
-1093 LRGGPGAPAAP
+1093 LRGAATGVPTPPDSPAV
-1104 TGAAAA
+1104 GS
-1110 PDADDPVV
+1110 DRDDPVV
-1118 IVAMACRLPGGV
+1118 VVAMACRLPGGV
-1130 GSPQELW
+1130 GSPEELW
-1137 DLVAEGREGLTGFPT
+1137 TLVEQGGEGLTGFPA

-1157 LAHLFSDD
+1157 LTRLFADD
-1165 PDAPGTSYVRVGG
+1165 PDQPGTSYVRVGG

-1183 ADFDATLFSISPR
+1183 GDFDATLFAISPR

-1290 LVSLHL
+1290 LVALHL
-1296 AAQALRAGDCDLAV
+1296 AAQALRAGDCVRAV

-1358 LERRS
+1358 LERLS
-1363 AARRNGHPVLAVLR
+1363 TARRDGHQVLAVLR

-1397 QERVIRRALANAG
+1397 QERVIRRALAAAG
-1410 LTGADV
+1410 LTTADV
-1416 DVVEAHGTGTR
+1416 DAVEAHGTGTR

-1434 QALLATYGAGRGDAE
+1434 QALLATYGAGRGDAA
-1449 PLRLGSLKSN
+1449 PLALGSLKSN
-1459 LGHTQAAAGAAGVIK
+1459 LGHTQAAAGAAGMIK
-1474 MVLAMRHG
+1474 MILAMRHG
-1482 TLPATLHVD
+1482 TLPRTLHVD

-1499 AGGAVELLTEACP
+1499 SAGAVQLLTEARP
-1512 WPAVD
+1512 WPRVD
-1517 RPRRAGISSF
+1517 RPRRAGVSSF

-1536 VIEAAPAADEET
+1536 IVEAPPADPEPAAPHP
-1548 AAPGPAVDAARRG
+1548 APEPTDANRPA
-1561 TVPWPLS
+1561 VPWPLS

-1577 QAARLLAWLDGPGAD
+1577 QAARLLTWLDGPGAD

-1598 GHALATT
+1598 AHALATT

-1612 AVVLAGDPAAARA
+1612 AVVLAGDPATTRA
-1625 GLTALTRGEAE
+1625 GLTALARGDAD
-1636 PDPAAVL
+1636 PDSAAVL
-1643 TGRVVDGRLGLL
+1643 TGRVADGRLALL

-1661 QRPRMGRGL
+1661 QRPGMGRRL
-1670 RAAYPVFAEA
+1670 RAAYPVFADA
-1680 FDAACAELDRCLAG
+1680 YDAACAELDRCLAG
-1694 HAPHPVADVVA
+1694 HAPHPIADVVA
-1705 AADGSALA
+1705 ADEGDDLA
-1713 ARLDDTLYTQPA
+1713 ALLDQTLYTQPA
-1725 LFAFEVALHRL
+1725 LFAFEVALYRL

-1743 PDALLGHS
+1743 PDVLLGHS

-1765 LADAAALVAARA
+1765 LADAATLVAARA
-1777 RLMQQLPDGGAM
+1777 RLMQQLPTGGAM

-1794 DEAEVAAHLTDRVGL
+1794 DEAEVTGHLTERVGL
-1809 AAVNGPRSVVL
+1809 AAVNGPSSVVL
-1820 SGDTDAVL
+1820 SGDADAVL
-1828 AAAATLRAAGRRT
+1828 AVVATLRAAGRRT

-1853 RMEPMLDAFRA
+1853 RMEPMLDAFRE

-1870 YRTPHLPVV
+1870 YRTPQLPVV
-1879 SNLTGRPVDPA
+1879 SDLTGRPVEAA
-1890 RLCSPEHWVDH
+1890 RLCSPDYWTAH

-1912 RALRGLGVTT
+1912 RALREQGATT
-1922 FLEVG
+1922 FLEIG

-1938 CLADDTA
+1938 CLAADTDD
-1945 DELAFVPAVRTVDGE
+1945 LAFVPAVRTVDGE
-1960 PDALVAA
+1960 PGELLAA
-1967 VARLHVRGVAVDPAA
+1967 VARLHVRGVDVHTAA
-1982 VAGPGP
+1982 LTGPGP

-2001 RHYWLPYSAM
+2001 RHYWLPYSAV

-2035 GTGQVVCTGRVAAA
+2035 GTGQVVCTGRLAAT
-2049 THPWLVAPDA
+2049 THPWLVAPDG
-2059 DGPTL
+2059 GPAL
-2064 LPATALLDLFA
+2064 LPATALLDMLT
-2075 HLGVLLDLPTVER
+2075 HLGGLLDAPTVER
-2088 LRVPAPVPLN
+2088 LSVPAPVPLT
-2098 AGLSVDVQV
+2098 AELAVDVQV
-2107 TVDAPDEHPRRVA
+2107 AVDAPDEHLRRVA
-2120 RCHVRAADGQPW
+2120 RCHVRTAEGQPW
-2132 REVAEAVLAPADH
+2132 REVAEAVLAPADPTAG
-2145 QPAAAAP
+2145 PATTVP
-2152 AVWPPTG
+2152 AWPPTG

-2170 RALAGA
+2170 RALAGET
-2176 LARAAWVAGD
+2176 ARAVWVAGD
-2186 RLCVDVRLPEDARDA
+2186 RLFVDVRLPDDARDA
-2201 DAERYAVH
+2201 DAERYGVH

-2219 LPLAG
+2219 LPLAD
-2224 FAPAAGAGRPTATD
+2224 FATATTDDDVRPVPTD
-2238 WAGVRVHATGA
+2238 WSGVRIHATGA
-2249 HALRVVL
+2249 HALRVCL

-2277 DAERVVLRAVAAPTP
+2277 DVDRVLLRHVVPPPAGPTSP
-2292 DGPAP
+2292 QD
-2297 APAAPAGLYA
+2297 AAPAGLYA
-2307 VDWLPAAAPATP
+2307 VDWLPATAPATP
-2319 VPAWALADGAPPAG
+2319 VPAWTLADGVPPDG
-2333 PLPPLL
+2333 PLPPVL
-2339 VLRVGDGDPAA
+2339 VLRVGDGDPDH
-2350 PVPDRAHAAGLD
+2350 PVPDRAHTVGLD
-2362 TLGVLQR
+2362 TLGMLQR
-2369 WLADPRAEGTR
+2369 WLDDPRAEDTR
-2380 LAVAVRDGDPAHA
+2380 LAVAVRADDPVHA
-2393 TVAGLVRVAQAE
+2393 PVAGLVRVAQGE
-2405 HPDRFLL
+2405 HPGRFLL
-2412 LRLAAADDAG
+2412 LALDAGDDAAV
-2422 IRTAL
+2422 RAAL
-2427 AAGPDEPEVAVRDG
+2427 AVATDEPEVAVRDG
-2441 RALLPRLRPVEPPAA
+2441 RALLPRLRPVEH
-2456 GPPTPA
+2456 PTA
-2462 PTGGTPAP
+2462 GTPAP
-2470 AAGPLPATA
+2470 GT
-2479 PGPLPAA
+2479 
-2486 GLTAPGSLPGGPPAA
+2486 A

-2526 THLATVHGVAELVLV
+2526 THLAGVHGVTELVLL
-2541 SRTGRHADWMDA
+2541 SRAGRWADWMDP
-2553 LTAAGTTVRVV
+2553 LVDAGVSVRTV

-2569 DRAALAA
+2569 DRAALAE
-2576 VLAPLAG
+2576 VVAPLAD

-2599 LAGLDA
+2599 LTGLDA
-2605 ARWERALRSKVH
+2605 TRWERALRSKVH

-2624 LTAGLDLAA
+2624 LTAGLDLAG
-2633 FVLFSSASAVF
+2633 FVLFSSASATF

-2666 RAHGLSATALA
+2666 RAHGLPATALA
-2677 WGLWATPEGMAG
+2677 WGLWAAEGGMAG
-2689 ALTAADLARLARGGT
+2689 RLGPADLARLARGGT
-2704 RPLDTAAGL
+2704 RPLSTAAGL
-2713 ALFDAALHA
+2713 ALLDAALHA

-2736 VRAAGEVP
+2736 VRASGEVP

-2757 AVNADPAPA
+2757 AVNTDPAPA
-2766 SAAGFADRLAGRT
+2766 SATGFADRLAGLG
-2779 EPERAAALL
+2779 EPERAALLL

-2801 AGGEQIEPRRP
+2801 VGPEQVEPRRP
-2812 FKDLGFDSL
+2812 FKELGFDSL

-2831 AATGVRLAPH
+2831 AVTGVRLAPH

-2862 TTAAEVADATTVAA
+2862 TTATEVADAGTVAL

-2891 GIGSPEQLWRL
+2891 GIGSPDELWRL
-2902 LDDGG
+2902 LDAGG

-2923 DPVPGTPGRTYV
+2923 DPVPGTAGRTYV
-2935 RSGGF
+2935 RAGGF
-2940 LAGIADF
+2940 LTGIADF

-2992 GVFAGTHGQDYT
+2992 GVFAGTHGQDYA
-3004 DRIAPGVAS
+3004 DRIAPGVAA

-3022 GHLLTGTAA
+3022 GHLLTGTAG

-3057 SLVALHLAA
+3057 SLVALHLAV
-3066 QALRAGD
+3066 QALRQGD

-3142 LIRGTAVNSDGASNG
+3142 LVRGTAVNQDGASNG
-3157 LTAPNGPAQ
+3157 LTAPNGPSQ

-3171 AALAAAGLTP
+3171 AALAAAGLGP

-3206 ATYGQRPADAPPLLL
+3206 ATYGRRPADAPPLLL

-3243 VLAMRHGVLPR
+3243 VLAMRHGRLPR
-3254 TLHAQRRT
+3254 TLHAERRT
-3262 SRVDWAAGSVELL
+3262 SRVDWDAGSVELL

-3281 PRADRPARAGISSFG
+3281 PRADRPARAGVSSFG

-3307 AVAAEPEPVAG
+3307 AVAAPEPAASEPATTADLAALSGTAAAPAPSTVAASAG
-3318 PPADPAALPWL
+3318 AQDAVALPWV
-3329 LSARSTDALAGQAR
+3329 LSARTPEALVGQAR
-3343 RLRDHLAEHPGQP
+3343 RLHAHLAERPDQSP
-3356 HRDVAWSLATTRAAF
+3356 LDVAWSLATTRAAF

-3376 VVAAEPDRVTAAL
+3376 LVGADPDRVAAAL
-3389 DALAAGRPHPD
+3389 DALADGRPAPE
-3400 LVRGDATAAG
+3400 LVRGDAGPTG
-3410 KAVFVFPGQ
+3410 RCVFVFPGQ

-3447 LRPHL
+3447 LRPYL
-3452 GYSVL
+3452 NWSL
-3457 DVLRQ
+3457 RDVLRQ
-3462 APGAPSLDR
+3462 APGAPGLDQ
-3471 VDVVQPALFATM
+3471 VDVVQPVLFAVM

-3488 LWRSHGVRPAAVVGH
+3488 LWRSYGVQPAAVVGH

-3520 DAAQVVALRSRAIR
+3520 DAARVVALRSRAIR

-3543 SVALPADVVRDRIAR
+3543 SVALPADTVRERIAR
-3558 HGDAVAVAAVNGPA
+3558 HGDRIAVAAVNGPA
-3572 AVVVSGAEAAVEE
+3572 AVVVSGEEAAVAE
-3585 VLAELAA
+3585 LLDELAA

-3604 ASHSAQVERIRA
+3604 ASHSAQVERIR
-3616 DLAGTLAG
+3616 DELAEALAP
-3624 INPGPA
+3624 ITPGPA

-3643 DGPEMGPDYWYRN
+3643 DGEEMGPDYWYRN
-3656 LRQPVELHRA
+3656 LRRPVELEQAVRA
-3666 VAELAALGH
+3666 LADQGH

-3687 TVGIAETLADHD
+3687 TVGIEETLAEQD
-3699 APHVVVGSVQR
+3699 AVVVGSLHR

-3722 AQLHVRGVAVDW
+3722 AQLHVRGVPVDW
-3734 RPALAGGRRVDLPTY
+3734 QPVLAGGRRVDLPTY
-3749 AFDHRRYWP
+3749 AFAHRRYWP

-3768 AAGLDAAGHPLL
+3768 AAGLDASGHPLL
-3780 GASVAL
+3780 GASVTL
-3786 AEARG
+3786 AETRG
-3791 HLFTGRIAAGA
+3791 HLFTGRLAATA

-3811 GETVLVPGTGLV
+3811 SGTVLVPGTGLV

-3847 ALPAAAP
+3847 ALPA
-3854 APATGPADAAGTP
+3854 D
-3867 DSGHAATQVQLTVGA
+3867 AATQVQVALGQA
-3882 PDDTGRRPVAVHSR
+3882 GEDGRRPVTVHSR
-3896 PADAPPG
+3896 PADGPPG
-3903 TPWTRHA
+3903 APWTRHA
-3910 SATLSAAPPAPPAG
+3910 SGSLTAARPAPPPG
-3924 LTAWPPP
+3924 SGPWPPRD
-3931 HARPADLTGFYAGL
+3931 ARPADLTDFYAGL
-3945 AADGYAYGPAFQGL
+3945 AADGYTYGPAFQGL
-3959 RAVWTGE
+3959 RAVWTTA

-3971 EVELPAGQR
+3971 EVELPASQR
-3980 ADADRYHLHP
+3980 ADADRYALHP

-4000 HFGGIGDAGP
+4000 HFGGLGDAGP

-4020 GVALHA
+4020 GVTLHA
-4026 AGASALRVRL
+4026 AGATALRVRL

-4063 MRPISRAELGTRD
+4063 MRPISRAELGARD

-4087 WQPLAAPETPAP
+4087 WQPLAAPEPVAP

-4109 GAFPHHADP
+4109 GAFPHHADL
-4118 AALARAVDGGAAPP
+4118 AALARAVDAGAPPP

-4137 PLGWADA
+4137 PLFR
-4144 PATGAPDLPGAFAGE
+4144 PATPDIAVPYATAADGGRAPGGTAADGPTAADGAARASVDGRNPAGG
-4159 PDRARAVAA
+4159 DRARAVAA
-4168 EALALVQA
+4168 EALALVQG
-4176 WLAEPRWAATPL
+4176 WLADPRWAATPL

-4217 TAQSEHP
+4217 SAQSEHP

-4230 DADAPPTDA
+4230 DADTPPDA
-4239 ELTAVLA
+4239 DQLAAVLA
-4246 AAEPQVALRAGTPY
+4246 TGEPQVALRGGAPH
-4260 ACRLARR
+4260 APRLARR
-4267 VEAATLTPPAG
+4267 AEAATLIPPAT
-4278 ATAWRLDTT
+4278 ATAWRLDAP
-4287 ARGSLENLTLAPTD
+4287 ARGSLDTLVLAATD
-4301 AADAPLGPL
+4301 AADVPLGPL
-4310 DVRVRVRAAGLN
+4310 EVRVRVRAAGLN

-4338 SPGGEAAG
+4338 PPGGEAAG

-4352 ADVTDLRPG
+4352 AEVTDLRPG

-4381 LLAPMPDGWT
+4381 LLVPMPDGWT

-4411 LAGLRAGESVL
+4411 LARLRPGEAVL

-4443 TVYATA
+4443 EVYATA
-4449 SPGKWPALRAMGIPD
+4449 SPAKWPVLRAMGVPD

-4475 ETHFLATSGGRG
+4475 EAHFRAVTGGRG

-4523 PGRVA
+4523 PDRVA

-4542 AVDPDQIQRMLV
+4542 TVDPARIQRMLV
-4554 ELMGLFAAGALTPLP
+4554 ELMDLFAAGTLTPLP

-4574 VRQAPDAFRHVQQAR
+4574 VRQAPDAFRYVQQAR

-4595 LTVPTPWDPAGTVLL
+4595 LTVPTPWATDGTVLV

-4662 VAAADVADRAA
+4662 VAAADVADRDA
-4673 VARLVAA
+4673 VDRLVAA
-4680 VPAER
+4680 VPAAH

-4696 LDDGVVTALTPDRL
+4696 LDDGVVTALTPHRI
-4710 DTVFAPKVDA
+4710 DTVFRPKVDA

-4760 LDALATRRRGA
+4760 LDALARRRRGA

-4789 TAKLDRA
+4789 TAGLDRS

-4801 ARDGQLAIG
+4801 ARDGQLAIPS
-4810 TDLGMA
+4810 DLGMA

-4832 RVDVTD
+4832 RVDVSA
-4838 LAGRATVP
+4838 LAGRAAVP

-4852 VRRVRPRARAGA
+4852 VRRERPRARTEA
-4864 ATGGR
+4864 AAGGR
-4869 DLADRLR
+4869 DLAGRLR
-4876 ALTAGEQSALLLDLV
+4876 ALTGPEQSALLLDLV

-4898 LGHASPDAVRPA
+4898 LGHATPDAIGPA
-4910 QAFNEIGFDSLTAVE
+4910 QAFNEVGFDSLTAVE

-4960 VPDGG
+4960 VPDGAE
-4965 QAAPAILAE
+4965 AAPAILAE
-4974 LENLERS
+4974 LEGLERS
-4981 LAETVVEAELHTQV
+4981 LTETVVEPELHSQV

-5017 DLDLDLDQA
+5017 DLDLDQA

>member
-1 MLRSDLVQPLPGLL
+1 
-15 RAHAEEFGDRVAF
+15 
-28 RDDRRVVRYAELAA
+28 
-42 RTARLAG
+42 
-49 HLAAAR
+49 
-55 VGRGERVA
+55 
-63 FCLGNRVEAVET
+63 
-75 WLAVTRAAAVGVP
+75 
-88 LNPRCTDAELAHL
+88 
-101 LDDSGAV
+101 
-108 LVVTDP
+108 
-114 EHLDQL
+114 
-120 LRLRADRPALRLWVT
+120 
-135 GDGVPGDGVA
+135 
-145 AWGELVD
+145 
-152 TDPGVPARDDL
+152 
-163 GLDEVAWMLYT
+163 
-174 SGTTGRPKGVLS
+174 
-186 TQRTCLWS
+186 
-194 VASCYVPIPGLT
+194 
-206 GEDRVVWPLPLFH
+206 
-219 SLSHIGCVLAV
+219 
-230 TAVGASARLVD
+230 
-241 GFSADDVL
+241 
-249 AAVAEDSA
+249 
-257 TVLAGVPAMYHHL
+257 
-270 VTAARST
+270 
-277 GFRAPDL
+277 
-284 RVCLVGGA
+284 
-292 ITTGALRR
+292 
-300 AFEEVFDAPLLDA
+300 
-313 YGSTET
+313 
-319 CGSIAITRPD
+319 
-329 RPRVEGSCGQPV
+329 
-341 PGVEVR
+341 
-347 LVSPQTGVDVPVGGE
+347 
-362 GEVWVRGP
+362 
-370 SVMLGYHGL
+370 
-379 PEVTAAALRDGW
+379 
-391 YRTGDLARRDA
+391 
-402 DGNLFVTG
+402 
-410 RHQELIIRG
+410 
-419 GEKIHPAEVE
+419 
-429 EALRSVP
+429 
-436 GVADVAVTGR
+436 
-446 PHEVLGEVP
+446 
-455 VAFVVPGPDG
+455 
-465 FDPAAAYA
+465 
-473 ACRERLSYYKVPDAL
+473 
-488 YEIDQVPRT
+488 
-497 ASGKVTRRLLLARPA
+497 
-512 RLRAVN
+512 
-518 GGHHEALSRVT
+518 
-529 WQPLDLAAAAAAETS
+529 
-544 ADPAAADS
+544 
-552 AHGPRRWAVVGPG
+552 
-565 GAALVEALA
+565 
-574 VASAGDVFRAY
+574 
-585 PDLAALDDDPDA
+585 
-597 PDVALLPAGVADPPD
+597 
-612 LAGRLGDLL
+612 
-621 ADARYAGTRL
+621 
-631 ALLTTGA
+631 
-638 VDASTPDRP
+638 
-647 DDPDLVPAA
+647 
-656 VAAWA
+656 
-661 WGRCLRAAY
+661 
-670 PDRVVLVDRDADD
+670 
-683 LSLALVPAAV
+683 
-693 AAGVA
+693 
-698 QVALRAGAARHPAL
+698 
-712 GPAPA
+712 
-717 RAPRLPA
+717 
-724 TVVDPAAP
+724 
-732 AVVTGV
+732 
-738 DGPTGAALARHLV
+738 ARHLV
-751 AAHGARRLLL
+751 AAHGARRLRL
-761 APAGPPGDAAL
+761 APAGRPDDAAL

-777 DLTAAGATVAPLDA
+777 DLTAAGAQVAPFDADA
-791 AADAGSAPADTAFAA
+791 AAQVAR
-806 PADTHAGS
+806 
-814 APADA
+814 ADA
-819 APAAGPVGA
+819 ADEPVGA
-828 VLLCPSAADLADD
+828 VFLCPSAADLADD
-841 AAVAALLASA
+841 AAVAALLAFA
-851 EALDAR
+851 EVLDAG

-870 PAALLLGAPG
+870 PAALLLGAAG

-910 TDPALSAP
+910 TGPADPTRGTGPADPTRGTGPAGP
-918 SADPAGSAPPADL
+918 TQPADPAGPTRGTGTAATVRAAEAGAPTG
-931 AGSAQPAGPAASPHA
+931 GS
-946 GDAAAPAG
+946 
-954 GTAADLAAFD
+954 AADLAAFD

-971 PVLLAV
+971 LVLLAV
-977 PADARH
+977 PADATH
-983 PAWRPPARAA
+983 PAWRLPAPTA
-993 GEAGDAPDAAELR
+993 GDGADAPDAAELR
-1006 RRLAGLTTAEGDRL
+1006 RRLAGRTTAEGDRL
-1020 LLDLVRAATAAVAGL
+1020 LLDLVRAATADVAGL

-1058 ALRDRLTRATG
+1058 ALRDRLARATG

-1093 LRGGPGAPAAP
+1093 LRGGPVAPAGP
-1104 TGAAAA
+1104 VAA
-1110 PDADDPVV
+1110 PDAADPVV

-1130 GSPQELW
+1130 ASPQELW

-1165 PDAPGTSYVRVGG
+1165 PDDPGTSYVRVGG

-1183 ADFDATLFSISPR
+1183 ADFDAALFSISPR

-1240 DYAANLRQ
+1240 DYAANLCQ

-1348 GWSEGVAVLL
+1348 GWSEGIAVLL

-1377 GSAVNSDGASNG
+1377 GSAINSDGASNG

-1410 LTGADV
+1410 LTPADV
-1416 DVVEAHGTGTR
+1416 DAVEAHGTGTR

-1474 MVLAMRHG
+1474 MVLALRHG

-1499 AGGAVELLTEACP
+1499 AGGAVELLTEARP

-1517 RPRRAGISSF
+1517 RPRRAAVSSF

-1536 VIEAAPAADEET
+1536 IIEAPAADEEAAA
-1548 AAPGPAVDAARRG
+1548 AAPAAEPGPRDAGNGDLAAVGAAGRRLP
-1561 TVPWPLS
+1561 VPWPLA

-1577 QAARLLAWLDGPGAD
+1577 QAARLLAWLDGPGAHV
-1592 ADPADV
+1592 DPADV

-1636 PDPAAVL
+1636 SGTAAVL

-1661 QRPRMGRGL
+1661 QRPGMGREL
-1670 RAAYPVFAEA
+1670 RAAYPVFADA

-1694 HAPHPVADVVA
+1694 PAPHPVADVVA
-1705 AADGSALA
+1705 AADGTDLA
-1713 ARLDDTLYTQPA
+1713 ARLDHTLYTQPA
-1725 LFAFEVALHRL
+1725 LFAFEVALYRL

-1809 AAVNGPRSVVL
+1809 AAVNGPSSVVL

-1828 AAAATLRAAGRRT
+1828 AVAATLRAAGRRT

-1879 SNLTGRPVDPA
+1879 SNLTGEPVDPA
-1890 RLCSPEHWVDH
+1890 RLCSPGHWVDH

-1938 CLADDTA
+1938 CLADDDA

-1960 PDALVAA
+1960 PDALAAA

-1982 VAGPGP
+1982 PAGGGP

-2001 RHYWLPYSAM
+2001 RHYWLPY
-2011 AGGPADVGLADAG
+2011 P
-2024 HPLLGAVLPVA
+2024 
-2035 GTGQVVCTGRVAAA
+2035 
-2049 THPWLVAPDA
+2049 
-2059 DGPTL
+2059 
-2064 LPATALLDLFA
+2064 
-2075 HLGVLLDLPTVER
+2075 
-2088 LRVPAPVPLN
+2088 
-2098 AGLSVDVQV
+2098 
-2107 TVDAPDEHPRRVA
+2107 
-2120 RCHVRAADGQPW
+2120 
-2132 REVAEAVLAPADH
+2132 
-2145 QPAAAAP
+2145 
-2152 AVWPPTG
+2152 
-2159 ARPVDLDTPQR
+2159 
-2170 RALAGA
+2170 
-2176 LARAAWVAGD
+2176 
-2186 RLCVDVRLPEDARDA
+2186 
-2201 DAERYAVH
+2201 
-2209 PLVLDAALRL
+2209 
-2219 LPLAG
+2219 
-2224 FAPAAGAGRPTATD
+2224 
-2238 WAGVRVHATGA
+2238 
-2249 HALRVVL
+2249 
-2256 APAGADAVTL
+2256 
-2266 SAVDDAGAPVL
+2266 
-2277 DAERVVLRAVAAPTP
+2277 AVAAPAD
-2292 DGPAP
+2292 DGSAP
-2297 APAAPAGLYA
+2297 AAGLYA
-2307 VDWLPAAAPATP
+2307 VDWLPAATPATP
-2319 VPAWALADGAPPAG
+2319 VPAWALADGTPPAG

-2339 VLRVGDGDPAA
+2339 VLRVGDGDGDPAA
-2350 PVPDRAHAAGLD
+2350 PVPDRAHAVGLA

-2369 WLADPRAEGTR
+2369 WLADPRAETTR

-2412 LRLAAADDAG
+2412 LHLDATDDAG
-2422 IRTAL
+2422 IRAAL

-2441 RALLPRLRPVEPPAA
+2441 RALLPRLRPVEPASGSPAPAA
-2456 GPPTPA
+2456 DSGGPLPPV
-2462 PTGGTPAP
+2462 PTGGTATPA
-2470 AAGPLPATA
+2470 G
-2479 PGPLPAA
+2479 GPLPAA
-2486 GLTAPGSLPGGPPAA
+2486 SYPL

-2520 IGRHVA
+2520 IGRLVA
-2526 THLATVHGVAELVLV
+2526 THLATVHDVAELVLL
-2541 SRTGRHADWMDA
+2541 SRTGGHADWMDA

-2569 DRAALAA
+2569 DRAALDA
-2576 VLAPLAG
+2576 VLTPLAG

-2599 LAGLDA
+2599 LTGLDA
-2605 ARWERALRSKVH
+2605 ARWARALRSKVH

-2666 RAHGLSATALA
+2666 RAHGLPATALA

-2689 ALTAADLARLARGGT
+2689 QLTAADLARLARGGT

-2713 ALFDAALHA
+2713 ALLDAALHA
-2722 DRPALVPIGLDLAA
+2722 GRPALVPIGLDLAA

-2757 AVNADPAPA
+2757 AVDADPAPA
-2766 SAAGFADRLAGRT
+2766 SAAGFADRLAGLT

-2812 FKDLGFDSL
+2812 FRDLGFDSL

-2831 AATGVRLAPH
+2831 AGTGVRLAPH

-2862 TTAAEVADATTVAA
+2862 TTAAEVTAATTTVAA

-2902 LDDGG
+2902 LADGT

-2940 LAGIADF
+2940 LTGIADF

-3004 DRIAPGVAS
+3004 DRIASGVAS

-3157 LTAPNGPAQ
+3157 LTAPNGPSQ

-3171 AALAAAGLTP
+3171 AALGAAGLGP

-3262 SRVDWAAGSVELL
+3262 TRVDWAAGAVELL

-3307 AVAAEPEPVAG
+3307 AVTEPEPAADPPVA
-3318 PPADPAALPWL
+3318 PAALPWL
-3329 LSARSTDALAGQAR
+3329 LSARTPEALAGQAR
-3343 RLRDHLAEHPGQP
+3343 RLRAHLAGHPDQP
-3356 HRDVAWSLATTRAAF
+3356 PLDVAWSLATTRAAF
-3371 DSRAV
+3371 DTRAV
-3376 VVAAEPDRVTAAL
+3376 VVGTDPDRVAAAL
-3389 DALAAGRPHPD
+3389 DALAAGSPDPD
-3400 LVRGDATAAG
+3400 LVRGDATATAAG
-3410 KAVFVFPGQ
+3410 KVVFVFPGQ

-3452 GYSVL
+3452 GWSVL

-3462 APGAPSLDR
+3462 APDAPSLDR
-3471 VDVVQPALFATM
+3471 VEVVQPALFAVM

-3488 LWRSHGVRPAAVVGH
+3488 LWRSYGVRPAVVVGH

-3520 DAAQVVALRSRAIR
+3520 DAAKVVALRSRAIR

-3558 HGDAVAVAAVNGPA
+3558 HGDRVAVAAVNGPA
-3572 AVVVSGAEAAVEE
+3572 AVVVSGEEAAVEE

-3604 ASHSAQVERIRA
+3604 ASHSAQVQRIRA
-3616 DLAGTLAG
+3616 ELAEVLAG
-3624 INPGPA
+3624 IAPGPA

-3656 LRQPVELHRA
+3656 LRQPVELDRA
-3666 VAELAALGH
+3666 VRELAAGGH

-3687 TVGIAETLADHD
+3687 TVGISETLAEHE
-3699 APHVVVGSVQR
+3699 APSIVVGSVQR

-3715 ARFLLSA
+3715 GRFLLSA

-3749 AFDHRRYWP
+3749 AFAHRRYWP

-3791 HLFTGRIAAGA
+3791 HLFTGRLAAGA

-3811 GETVLVPGTGLV
+3811 GGTVLVPGTGLV

-3847 ALPAAAP
+3847 ALPAGAAGGP
-3854 APATGPADAAGTP
+3854 GPGPAGAAGTP
-3867 DSGHAATQVQLTVGA
+3867 GAGRAATQVQLTVGA
-3882 PDDTGRRPVAVHSR
+3882 ADDTGRRAVAVHSR

-3903 TPWTRHA
+3903 APWARHA
-3910 SATLSAAPPAPPAG
+3910 SATLSAEQPAPPAG

-3931 HARPADLTGFYAGL
+3931 HARPADLAGFYAGL

-3959 RAVWTGE
+3959 RAVWTGD

-3980 ADADRYHLHP
+3980 ADADRYGLHP

-4036 TRVAPHAIALTVAD
+4036 TRIAPHAVALTVAD

-4087 WQPLAAPETPAP
+4087 WQPLAAPETAAP

-4137 PLGWADA
+4137 PLGRADA
-4144 PATGAPDLPGAFAGE
+4144 LPAGSLPAGTPGTAGPDGTCTPGTVGGTA
-4159 PDRARAVAA
+4159 DRARAVAA
-4168 EALALVQA
+4168 EALALVQG
-4176 WLAEPRWAATPL
+4176 WLADPRWAATPL

-4217 TAQSEHP
+4217 SAQSEHP

-4230 DADAPPTDA
+4230 DADAPPSDA

-4246 AAEPQVALRAGTPY
+4246 AAEPQVALRGGTPY
-4260 ACRLARR
+4260 APRLARR

-4278 ATAWRLDTT
+4278 ATAWRLDAPT
-4287 ARGSLENLTLAPTD
+4287 RGSLENLTLAPTD

-4338 SPGGEAAG
+4338 PPGGEAAG

-4391 YAQAAS
+4391 FAQAAS

-4443 TVYATA
+4443 QVYATA
-4449 SPGKWPALRAMGIPD
+4449 SPGKWPALRAMGVPD

-4475 ETHFLATSGGRG
+4475 EPHFLATSGGRG

-4523 PGRVA
+4523 PDRVA

-4542 AVDPDQIQRMLV
+4542 TVDPDEIQRILV
-4554 ELMGLFAAGALTPLP
+4554 ELMGLFAAGKLTPLP

-4595 LTVPTPWDPAGTVLL
+4595 LTVPAPWDPDGTVLL

-4641 PDAPGAAELTAELTA
+4641 PDAPGVAELTAELTA

-4680 VPAER
+4680 VPAAH
-4685 PLTAVVHLAGV
+4685 PLTAVVHLAGG

-4720 ARHLD
+4720 ARHLE

-4760 LDALATRRRGA
+4760 LDALG
-4771 GLPAQSYAWGLWE
+4771 
-4784 QASAM
+4784 
-4789 TAKLDRA
+4789 
-4796 DPRIT
+4796 
-4801 ARDGQLAIG
+4801 
-4810 TDLGMA
+4810 
-4816 LFDAG
+4816 
-4821 LAAPEEHLVPT
+4821 V
-4832 RVDVTD
+4832 
-4838 LAGRATVP
+4838 
-4846 ALMRGL
+4846 
-4852 VRRVRPRARAGA
+4852 
-4864 ATGGR
+4864 
-4869 DLADRLR
+4869 
-4876 ALTAGEQSALLLDLV
+4876 
-4891 RAEAATV
+4891 
-4898 LGHASPDAVRPA
+4898 
-4910 QAFNEIGFDSLTAVE
+4910 
-4925 LRNRLTEATG
+4925 
-4935 HRLPATAIFDYPDPT
+4935 
-4950 ALAGFLRAQL
+4950 FLRGEG
-4960 VPDGG
+4960 V
-4965 QAAPAILAE
+4965 
-4974 LENLERS
+4974 
-4981 LAETVVEAELHTQV
+4981 
-4995 AARLE
+4995 
-5000 VLVAKWRTMRG
+5000 
-5011 ASATDH
+5011 
-5017 DLDLDLDQA
+5017 
-5026 SDDEIFSLIDTE
+5026 DE
-5038 LGL
+5038 

>member
-1 MLRSDLVQPLPGLL
+1 MLRSDLIQPLPDLL
-15 RAHAEEFGDRVAF
+15 RAHAARLGNKVAF
-28 RDDRRVVRYAELAA
+28 RDERRAVGYADLEA
-42 RTARLAG
+42 RTRRLAG
-49 HLAAAR
+49 HLAAAG

-63 FCLGNRVEAVET
+63 MCLGNRVETVET

-88 LNPRCTDAELAHL
+88 LNPHSTDAELAHL

-114 EHLDQL
+114 AHLARL
-120 LRLRADRPALRLWVT
+120 LRLRADRPGLRLWVV
-135 GDGVPGDGVA
+135 GDDPTPEGVTAFRDLADAEPAVA
-145 AWGELVD
+145 
-152 TDPGVPARDDL
+152 ARDDL

-174 SGTTGRPKGVLS
+174 SGTTGEPKGVLS

-194 VASCYVPIPGLT
+194 VASCYVPVPGLT
-206 GEDRVVWPLPLFH
+206 DADRVVWPLPLFH
-219 SLSHIGCVLAV
+219 SLSHIGCVLSV
-230 TAVGASARLVD
+230 TAVGATARLVD

-249 AAVAEDSA
+249 RAVAEDEA

-270 VTAARST
+270 VAAARET
-277 GFRAPDL
+277 GFRAPAL

-300 AFEEVFDAPLLDA
+300 AFHEVFDAPLLDA

-341 PGVEVR
+341 DGVEVR
-347 LVSPQTGVDVPVGGE
+347 LVSPETGLDVPTGDE

-391 YRTGDLARRDA
+391 YRTGDLARFDA
-402 DGNLFVTG
+402 GGNLFVTG
-410 RHQELIIRG
+410 RHRELIIRG
-419 GEKIHPAEVE
+419 GEKIHPGEVE
-429 EALRSVP
+429 DALRAVP

-446 PHEVLGEVP
+446 PHDVLGEVP

-465 FDPAAAYA
+465 FDAWAAYA
-473 ACRERLSYYKVPDAL
+473 ACRERLAYHKVPEEL
-488 YEIDQVPRT
+488 YEIGAVPRT
-497 ASGKVTRRLLLARPA
+497 ASGKVTRRLLLERPA

-518 GGHHEALSRVT
+518 GSHHETLSRIV
-529 WQPLDLAAAAAAETS
+529 WRPLDLTAAPSTG
-544 ADPAAADS
+544 ADADGGPPA
-552 AHGPRRWAVVGPG
+552 PRWAVVGAG
-565 GAALVEALA
+565 GEEPAATLRAAGA
-574 VASAGDVFRAY
+574 VVRAY
-585 PDLAALDDDPDA
+585 PDLADLAAEADR
-597 PDVALLPAGVADPPD
+597 PDVTVLAVGPAGDA
-612 LAGRLGDLL
+612 AGL
-621 ADARYAGTRL
+621 ADAARGWLDDERSAGGRL
-631 ALLTTGA
+631 VLLTTGA
-638 VDASTPDRP
+638 VDASIPDHA
-647 DDPDLVPAA
+647 DAPDLVPPA
-656 VAAWA
+656 VVAWA
-661 WGRCLRAAY
+661 VGRCLLAAY
-670 PDRVVLVDRDADD
+670 PDRVVLVDRDADGR
-683 LSLALVPAAV
+683 SLALLPAAV
-693 AAGVA
+693 DAGAA
-698 QVALRAGAARHPAL
+698 QVALRAGAARHPVLA
-712 GPAPA
+712 PAPA
-717 RAPRLPA
+717 GPPA
-724 TVVDPAAP
+724 RPAAVVDPAGVAL
-732 AVVTGV
+732 VTGA
-738 DGPTGAALARHLV
+738 DAATGAALARHLV
-751 AAHGARRLLL
+751 GAHGARQV
-761 APAGPPGDAAL
+761 
-772 RRLVA
+772 RLVRTDPTAGLDDLIA
-777 DLTAAGATVAPLDA
+777 DLVAAGAEATALRAGRAAGDDAPL
-791 AADAGSAPADTAFAA
+791 
-806 PADTHAGS
+806 
-814 APADA
+814 
-819 APAAGPVGA
+819 GA
-828 VLLCPSAADLADD
+828 VFLCPVDDDFAADD
-841 AAVAALLASA
+841 AVARLLALA

-857 TRHAAATAFTVAV
+857 TRHAAATAFTVLA
-870 PAALLLGAPG
+870 PAALLRGAAG
-880 RERAAAAVAAL
+880 RERASAAVGAL
-891 HALVA
+891 NTLVA
-896 RRRAAGLPARLIGT
+896 RRRAAGLPARLVGT
-910 TDPALSAP
+910 SGGLGPA
-918 SADPAGSAPPADL
+918 AG
-931 AGSAQPAGPAASPHA
+931 PAGPDESVSGGP
-946 GDAAAPAG
+946 DQAAAAVR
-954 GTAADLAAFD
+954 ADLAAFD
-964 VAHDGDD
+964 AAHDGDD
-971 PVLLAV
+971 LVLLAG
-977 PADARH
+977 PADPAH
-983 PAWRPPARAA
+983 PAWRAPA
-993 GEAGDAPDAAELR
+993 GTGPAGDADVAELR
-1006 RRLAGLTTAEGDRL
+1006 RRLAALTTAEGDRL
-1020 LLDLVRAATAAVAGL
+1020 LLDLVRAATAEVAGL
-1035 PGPAAVRPGR
+1035 PGPAAVRPAR
-1045 AFKELGFTSVGAV
+1045 AFKELGFTSVAAV
-1058 ALRDRLTRATG
+1058 ALRDRLARATG

-1083 DALARYVAAR
+1083 DALARHLVAR
-1093 LRGGPGAPAAP
+1093 LRGAAP
-1104 TGAAAA
+1104 EPVAALDGPAWSA
-1110 PDADDPVV
+1110 ADDPIV

-1130 GSPQELW
+1130 ASPEELW
-1137 DLVAEGREGLTGFPT
+1137 DLVDSGREGLTGFPT

-1165 PDAPGTSYVRVGG
+1165 PDQTGTSYVRVGG

-1183 ADFDATLFSISPR
+1183 ADFDATLFAISPR

-1227 GSATGVFTGVMHH
+1227 GSATGVFAGVMHH

-1296 AAQALRAGDCDLAV
+1296 AAQALRAGDCTLAV
-1310 AGGVAVMGTP
+1310 AGGVAIMGTP

-1333 PDGRCKAFADAADGT
+1333 PDGRCKAFAEGADGT
-1348 GWSEGVAVLL
+1348 GWSEGVALLL
-1358 LERRS
+1358 LERLS
-1363 AARRNGHPVLAVLR
+1363 DARRHGHPVLAVVC
-1377 GSAVNSDGASNG
+1377 GSAVNQDGASNG

-1397 QERVIRRALANAG
+1397 QERVIRRALAAAG
-1410 LTGADV
+1410 LTAADV
-1416 DVVEAHGTGTR
+1416 DAVEAHGTGTR

-1482 TLPATLHVD
+1482 TLPRTLHVD

-1499 AGGAVELLTEACP
+1499 SAGAVELLTDSVP
-1512 WPAVD
+1512 WPRTG

-1536 VIEAAPAADEET
+1536 IVEAAPAEAEAVAVRTADAVASRVAEAEVQ
-1548 AAPGPAVDAARRG
+1548 AAPAAGPEARPP
-1561 TVPWPLS
+1561 VPWPLS
-1568 AATGEALRD
+1568 GATGEALRD

-1592 ADPADV
+1592 TDPADV
-1598 GHALATT
+1598 GQALATT

-1625 GLTALTRGEAE
+1625 GLTALTRGEE
-1636 PDPAAVL
+1636 DPDTAALL
-1643 TGRVVDGRLGLL
+1643 TGRVVDGQLGLL

-1661 QRPRMGRGL
+1661 QRPGMGRAL
-1670 RAAYPVFAEA
+1670 HAAYPVFADA

-1694 HAPHPVADVVA
+1694 HAPHRIADVVFA
-1705 AADGSALA
+1705 PEGSELAD
-1713 ARLDDTLYTQPA
+1713 RLDRTLYTQPG
-1725 LFAFEVALHRL
+1725 LFAFEVALYRL
-1736 LESWGVR
+1736 LGSWGVR
-1743 PDALLGHS
+1743 PDAVGGHS

-1794 DEAEVAAHLTDRVGL
+1794 DEAEVTGHLTDRVGL
-1809 AAVNGPRSVVL
+1809 AAVNGPTSVVL

-1828 AAAATLRAAGRRT
+1828 AVAATLRAAGRRT

-1853 RMEPMLDAFRA
+1853 RMEPMLEAFRA

-1870 YRTPHLPVV
+1870 YRTPHLPMV
-1879 SNLTGRPVDPA
+1879 SNLTGEPVDPA
-1890 RLCSPEHWVDH
+1890 RLCSPEYWVAH

-1907 FLDGM
+1907 FLDGV
-1912 RALRGLGVTT
+1912 RALRRQGVTT
-1922 FLEVG
+1922 FLEIG
-1927 PGGVLTAMAQD
+1927 PAGVLTAMAQD
-1938 CLADDTA
+1938 CLAAEADD
-1945 DELAFVPAVRTVDGE
+1945 LAFVPAVRGVDGE
-1960 PDALVAA
+1960 PDALLAA
-1967 VARLHVRGVAVDPAA
+1967 VARLHTRGVAVDLAA

-1988 RRRVDLPTYAFQR
+1988 HRRVDLPTYAFQR
-2001 RHYWLPYSAM
+2001 RHYWLPYSAV

-2049 THPWLVAPDA
+2049 THPWLAPPA
-2059 DGPTL
+2059 DGAPPL
-2064 LPATALLDLFA
+2064 LPATALLDVLT
-2075 HLGVLLDLPTVER
+2075 HLGGLLDAPTVER
-2088 LRVPAPVPLN
+2088 LTVPAPVPLP
-2098 AGLSVDVQV
+2098 AGLAVDVQV
-2107 TVDAPDEHPRRVA
+2107 TVDGPDEHLRRVA
-2120 RCHVRAADGQPW
+2120 RCHVRAGDDQPW
-2132 REVAEAVLAPADH
+2132 REVAEAVLAPPDP
-2145 QPAAAAP
+2145 QAAP
-2152 AVWPPTG
+2152 ALSHAGPALSPAAGPAGAPWPPAG
-2159 ARPVDLDTPQR
+2159 ARPVDLGTPQR
-2170 RALAGA
+2170 RALAGD

-2186 RLCVDVRLPEDARDA
+2186 RLYVDVRLPEDARDA
-2201 DAERYAVH
+2201 DAERYGVH

-2219 LPLAG
+2219 LPLAD
-2224 FAPAAGAGRPTATD
+2224 FPTVAEAGATVAPTD
-2238 WAGVRVHATGA
+2238 WSGVRAHAAGA
-2249 HALRVVL
+2249 HALRVCL
-2256 APAGADAVTL
+2256 APAGADAVAL

-2277 DAERVVLRAVAAPTP
+2277 DADRVVLRAVDLPPAEASAAVP
-2292 DGPAP
+2292 
-2297 APAAPAGLYA
+2297 APAGLYA
-2307 VDWLPAAAPATP
+2307 VDWLPPAGPPAP
-2319 VPAWALADGAPPAG
+2319 VPAWTLADGTPPGG

-2339 VLRVGDGDPAA
+2339 VLRVGDGDPGHA
-2350 PVPDRAHAAGLD
+2350 VPERAHAVGLEV
-2362 TLGVLQR
+2362 LGLLQR
-2369 WLADPRAEGTR
+2369 WLDDPRAETTR
-2380 LAVAVRDGDPAHA
+2380 LALAVRDGDPVHA
-2393 TVAGLVRVAQAE
+2393 PVAGLVRVAQAE

-2412 LRLAAADDAG
+2412 LTLDAGDDAAV
-2422 IRTAL
+2422 RAAL
-2427 AAGPDEPEVAVRDG
+2427 AVGPDEPEVAVRDG
-2441 RALLPRLRPVEPPAA
+2441 RALLPRLRPVDHPAA
-2456 GPPTPA
+2456 PP
-2462 PTGGTPAP
+2462 GP
-2470 AAGPLPATA
+2470 AAPRAEAGTA
-2479 PGPLPAA
+2479 PG
-2486 GLTAPGSLPGGPPAA
+2486 APH
-2501 GPLPALA
+2501 PALA

-2520 IGRHVA
+2520 VGRHVA
-2526 THLATVHGVAELVLV
+2526 THLARAHGVAELVLI
-2541 SRTGRHADWMDA
+2541 SRTARPADWMTELTDA
-2553 LTAAGTTVRVV
+2553 GVTVRLV

-2569 DRAALAA
+2569 DRAVLEA
-2576 VLAPLAG
+2576 VVAPLAD
-2583 RLTAVVHAAG
+2583 RLVAVVHAAG

-2599 LAGLDA
+2599 LTGLDA
-2605 ARWERALRSKVH
+2605 ARWERTLRAKVH

-2633 FVLFSSASAVF
+2633 FVLFSSAAAVF

-2666 RAHGLSATALA
+2666 RAAGLPATALA
-2677 WGLWATPEGMAG
+2677 WGLWAEGDGMAG
-2689 ALTAADLARLARGGT
+2689 RLSQADLARLARGGT
-2704 RPLDTAAGL
+2704 RPLDTTAGL

-2722 DRPALVPIGLDLAA
+2722 DRPAVVPIGLDLAA
-2736 VRAAGEVP
+2736 VRATGEAP

-2757 AVNADPAPA
+2757 AVNHAE
-2766 SAAGFADRLAGRT
+2766 AATSGSGFADRLAGLA
-2779 EPERAAALL
+2779 EPERAAVLL
-2788 DLVRARCATVVGH
+2788 DLVRTRCATVVGH
-2801 AGGEQIEPRRP
+2801 AGPEQVEPRRP
-2812 FKDLGFDSL
+2812 FKELGFDSL

-2849 ELLAAHLHARLLG
+2849 EALAAHLHARLLG
-2862 TTAAEVADATTVAA
+2862 TAATEVADASTVAL

-2891 GIGSPEQLWRL
+2891 GIGSPEELWGL
-2902 LDDGG
+2902 LDAGA
-2907 DVIGDLPT
+2907 DVVGDLPT
-2915 DRGWPDLY
+2915 DRGWPLADLY
-2923 DPVPGTPGRTYV
+2923 DPVPGTPGKTYV

-2940 LAGIADF
+2940 LTGIADF
-2947 DAAFF
+2947 DAEFF

-2984 GTLRGSRT
+2984 GGLRGSRT
-2992 GVFAGTHGQDYT
+2992 GVFAGTHGQDYA
-3004 DRIAPGVAS
+3004 DQIAPGVPS
-3013 DDGETTADE
+3013 DDGEVTADE
-3022 GHLLTGTAA
+3022 GHLLTGTAG

-3057 SLVALHLAA
+3057 SLVALHLAV
-3066 QALRAGD
+3066 QALRQGD

-3104 RCKAFAEDADGFG
+3104 RCKAFAEEADGFG

-3123 VLVVE
+3123 MLVVE

-3142 LIRGTAVNSDGASNG
+3142 VVRGTAVNQDGASNG
-3157 LTAPNGPAQ
+3157 LTAPNGPSQ

-3171 AALAAAGLTP
+3171 AALGAARLTP
-3181 ADVDAVEAHGTGTPL
+3181 ADVDVVEAHGTGTPL

-3206 ATYGQRPADAPPLLL
+3206 ATYGQRPADAPPVLL

-3233 AAGVAGVLKM
+3233 AAGVAGVIKM

-3254 TLHAQRRT
+3254 TLHAARRT
-3262 SRVDWAAGSVELL
+3262 SRVDWDAGSVELL

-3281 PRADRPARAGISSFG
+3281 PRVDRPARAGVSSFG
-3296 ISGTNAHVVVE
+3296 ISGTNAHVIVE
-3307 AVAAEPEPVAG
+3307 AASADEPTPVDEPPAEPAE
-3318 PPADPAALPWL
+3318 PAALPWL
-3329 LSARSTDALAGQAR
+3329 LSARTPEALAGQAR
-3343 RLRDHLAEHPGQP
+3343 RLRAHLAAYTDQRPI
-3356 HRDVAWSLATTRAAF
+3356 DVTWSLATTRTAF
-3371 DSRAV
+3371 DARAV
-3376 VVAAEPDRVTAAL
+3376 LVGADPERVAAAL
-3389 DALAAGRPHPD
+3389 DALAEGRPAPE
-3400 LVRGDATAAG
+3400 LVRGDAGPAG
-3410 KAVFVFPGQ
+3410 RCVFVFPGQ
-3419 GSQWPGMG
+3419 GSQWLGMG

-3452 GYSVL
+3452 NWSLL

-3462 APGAPSLDR
+3462 TPGAPSLDQ
-3471 VDVVQPALFATM
+3471 VDVVQPALFAMM

-3488 LWRSHGVRPAAVVGH
+3488 LWRSYGVQPAAVVGH

-3514 GVLSLP
+3514 GILSLP
-3520 DAAQVVALRSRAIR
+3520 DAARVVALRSRAIR

-3543 SVALPADVVRDRIAR
+3543 SVALPADVVRERVAPYGDRI
-3558 HGDAVAVAAVNGPA
+3558 AVAAVNGPA
-3572 AVVVSGAEAAVEE
+3572 AVVVSGEEAAVEE
-3585 VLAELAA
+3585 LLANLATEN
-3592 DGARVRRIAVDY
+3592 ARVRRIAVDY
-3604 ASHSAQVERIRA
+3604 ASHSAHVERIRDELA
-3616 DLAGTLAG
+3616 DALAG
-3624 INPGPA
+3624 ITPGPA
-3630 AVPLFSTTDLRWL
+3630 AVPMFSTTDLRWV
-3643 DGPEMGPDYWYRN
+3643 DGTELGPDYWYRN
-3656 LRQPVELHRA
+3656 LRQPVELERA
-3666 VAELAALGH
+3666 VRALAAEGH

-3687 TVGIAETLADHD
+3687 TVGIEETLADHD
-3699 APHVVVGSVQR
+3699 TIVVGSVQR

-3715 ARFLLSA
+3715 ARFLLSL
-3722 AQLHVRGVAVDW
+3722 AQLHVAGVPVDW
-3734 RPALAGGRRVDLPTY
+3734 RPALAGGRHVDLPTY
-3749 AFDHRRYWP
+3749 AFAHRRYWP
-3758 RPATGPGDVG
+3758 RPVSGPGDVG

-3786 AEARG
+3786 AEAKG
-3791 HLFTGRIAAGA
+3791 HLLTGRLSAAA
-3802 PAWLADHRV
+3802 QPWLADHRV
-3811 GETVLVPGTGLV
+3811 METVLVPGTGLV

-3836 VLDELVIEAPL
+3836 GLDELVIETPL
-3847 ALPAAAP
+3847 ALPAD
-3854 APATGPADAAGTP
+3854 G
-3867 DSGHAATQVQLTVGA
+3867 ATQVQVAVGPA
-3882 PDDTGRRPVAVHSR
+3882 GDDGRRPVTLHSR
-3896 PADAPPG
+3896 PADEPADA
-3903 TPWTRHA
+3903 PWTRHA
-3910 SATLSAAPPAPPAG
+3910 TATLSTADSPTPPADLA
-3924 LTAWPPP
+3924 AWPPP
-3931 HARPADLTGFYAGL
+3931 HARAVDLAGFYAGL

-3959 RAVWTGE
+3959 RAVWTSG

-3971 EVELPAGQR
+3971 EVELPPAER
-3980 ADADRYHLHP
+3980 ADATRYGLHP

-4000 HFGGIGDAGP
+4000 HFGGLAKAGAG
-4010 DRLLLPFAWN
+4010 RLLLPFAWN
-4020 GVALHA
+4020 GVTLHA
-4026 AGASALRVRL
+4026 AGATALRVRV
-4036 TRVAPHAIALTVAD
+4036 TQVAPQAIALTVAD
-4050 ATGAPVAE
+4050 AAGEPVAE

-4063 MRPISRAELGTRD
+4063 MRPISRAELGAED
-4076 AAVDDALFRLD
+4076 ASVRDALFRLG
-4087 WQPLAAPETPAP
+4087 WQPLAAPEPAGP
-4099 ARVVALGRAV
+4099 ARVVALGPAV
-4109 GAFPHHADP
+4109 AGLPHHPDLT
-4118 AALARAVDGGAAPP
+4118 ALARAVDDGAPPP

-4137 PLGWADA
+4137 PLGGAHPA
-4144 PATGAPDLPGAFAGE
+4144 PNGPDTGGAGAAAGT
-4159 PDRARAVAA
+4159 DRARGVAA
-4168 EALALVQA
+4168 QALALVQG
-4176 WLAEPRWAATPL
+4176 WLADPRWAETPL

-4194 AVGVHSPAEVDD
+4194 AVGVHSPAEVTD

-4217 TAQSEHP
+4217 SAQSEHP

-4230 DADAPPTDA
+4230 DADAEPTVADLA
-4239 ELTAVLA
+4239 AVLA
-4246 AAEPQVALRAGTPY
+4246 AGEPQVALRGGAPH
-4260 ACRLARR
+4260 APRLARR
-4267 VEAATLTPPAG
+4267 ADAPTLTPPAG
-4278 ATAWRLDTT
+4278 ADAWRLDVPT
-4287 ARGSLENLTLAPTD
+4287 RGSLENLALVATD

-4310 DVRVRVRAAGLN
+4310 EVRVRVRAAGLN

-4338 SPGGEAAG
+4338 PPGGEAAG

-4352 ADVTDLRPG
+4352 AAVTDLRPG
-4361 DRVLG
+4361 DPVLG

-4381 LLAPMPDGWT
+4381 LLVPVPAGWT
-4391 YAQAAS
+4391 FAQAAS
-4397 VPVVFLTAYHGLVD
+4397 VPVVFLTAYHGLVN
-4411 LAGLRAGESVL
+4411 LARLRAGESVL

-4443 TVYATA
+4443 DVYATA
-4449 SPGKWPALRAMGIPD
+4449 SPGKWPALRAMGVPD
-4464 SHLASSRTLDF
+4464 DHLASSRTLDF
-4475 ETHFLATSGGRG
+4475 EAAFLAATDGRG

-4523 PGRVA
+4523 PDQVA

-4542 AVDPDQIQRMLV
+4542 TVDPDELQRMLV
-4554 ELMGLFAAGALTPLP
+4554 ELMGLFAAGTLTPLP

-4574 VRQAPDAFRHVQQAR
+4574 VRQAPDAFRYVSQAR

-4595 LTVPTPWDPAGTVLL
+4595 LAMPARWQPDGTVLV

-4627 GHGVRHL
+4627 RHGVRHL

-4641 PDAPGAAELTAELTA
+4641 PDAPGAAELTGELTA

-4662 VAAADVADRAA
+4662 VAAADVADRDA

-4680 VPAER
+4680 VPAEH

-4696 LDDGVVTALTPDRL
+4696 LDDGVVTALTPERI
-4710 DTVFAPKVDA
+4710 DTVFRPKVDA

-4725 EATRHLDLAGFVLFS
+4725 EATRHLDLAAFVLFS

-4760 LDALATRRRGA
+4760 LDALAHARRGA

-4789 TAKLDRA
+4789 TAKLDRT

-4801 ARDGQLAIG
+4801 ARDGQLAIPS
-4810 TDLGMA
+4810 DLGMA

-4832 RVDVTD
+4832 RVDVAA
-4838 LAGRATVP
+4838 LADRAAVP

-4852 VRRVRPRARAGA
+4852 VRRERPRARSATAG
-4864 ATGGR
+4864 GGR
-4869 DLADRLR
+4869 DLAGRLR
-4876 ALTAGEQSALLLDLV
+4876 ALTAAEQSALLLDLV

-4898 LGHASPDAVRPA
+4898 LGHASPDAIRPG

-4925 LRNRLTEATG
+4925 LRNRLAEATG
-4935 HRLPATAIFDYPDPT
+4935 HRLPATVIFDYPDPT
-4950 ALAGFLRAQL
+4950 ALAGHLRAQL

-4965 QAAPAILAE
+4965 EAVPAILTE
-4974 LENLERS
+4974 LESLERA
-4981 LAETVVEAELHTQV
+4981 LTETVVEPELHTQV

-5011 ASATDH
+5011 ASASDD
-5017 DLDLDLDQA
+5017 DLDLDDA
-5026 SDDEIFSLIDTE
+5026 SDDEIFSLIDQE

>member
-1 MLRSDLVQPLPGLL
+1 MGSLAERTDGDMLRSDLVQPLPGLL
-15 RAHAEEFGDRVAF
+15 KAHAEEFGDRVAF
-28 RDDRRVVRYAELAA
+28 RDDRRAVRYAELAA

-49 HLAAAR
+49 HLAAAG

-63 FCLGNRVEAVET
+63 FCLGNRVETVET

-120 LRLRADRPALRLWVT
+120 LRLRADRTALRLWVT
-135 GDGVPGDGVA
+135 GDGVTGDGVA

-152 TDPGVPARDDL
+152 AEPGVPARDDL

-206 GEDRVVWPLPLFH
+206 GDDRVVWPLPLFH
-219 SLSHIGCVLAV
+219 SLSHIGCVLSV

-347 LVSPQTGVDVPVGGE
+347 LVSPQTGVDVPAGVE

-429 EALRSVP
+429 DALRSVP

-465 FDPAAAYA
+465 FDPAEAYA

-518 GGHHEALSRVT
+518 GGHHGALSRVT
-529 WQPLDLAAAAAAETS
+529 WQRLDLAAAAVEPT
-544 ADPAAADS
+544 ADPATE
-552 AHGPRRWAVVGPG
+552 PRRWAVVGPG

-574 VASAGDVFRAY
+574 VASAGEVFRAY
-585 PDLAALDDDPDA
+585 PDLAALGDDPDP

-621 ADARYAGTRL
+621 ADARYAHTRL

-661 WGRCLRAAY
+661 WGRCLQAAY

-693 AAGVA
+693 AADVA

-717 RAPRLPA
+717 RAPRRPA
-724 TVVDPAAP
+724 TVVEPAAP
-732 AVVTGV
+732 VVVTGV

-761 APAGPPGDAAL
+761 TPAGPPDDAVL

-777 DLTAAGATVAPLDA
+777 DLADAGAATTPSDTGAAVAPLA
-791 AADAGSAPADTAFAA
+791 AAG
-806 PADTHAGS
+806 
-814 APADA
+814 
-819 APAAGPVGA
+819 GPVGA
-828 VLLCPSAADLADD
+828 VFLCPSAADLADD
-841 AAVAALLASA
+841 AAVAALLTLAG
-851 EALDAR
+851 ALDAR

-870 PAALLLGAPG
+870 PAALLLGAAG

-910 TDPALSAP
+910 TDPAAP
-918 SADPAGSAPPADL
+918 TPPADPAAPPQPTDT
-931 AGSAQPAGPAASPHA
+931 AGRPVAPAAPTHA
-946 GDAAAPAG
+946 ADAGAPAG

-971 PVLLAV
+971 LVLLAV
-977 PADARH
+977 AADAPH
-983 PAWRPPARAA
+983 PAWRLPARTA
-993 GEAGDAPDAAELR
+993 GGGGAPDAAELR

-1020 LLDLVRAATAAVAGL
+1020 LLDLVRAATADVAGL

-1058 ALRDRLTRATG
+1058 ALRDRLARATG
-1069 VRLSATAAFDHPSP
+1069 VRLSATAAFDQPSP
-1083 DALARYVAAR
+1083 DALARHLAAR
-1093 LRGGPGAPAAP
+1093 LRGGPGVPVAPAAGP
-1104 TGAAAA
+1104 AAA
-1110 PDADDPVV
+1110 PDAADPVV

-1137 DLVAEGREGLTGFPT
+1137 DLVADGREGLTGFPT

-1358 LERRS
+1358 LERLS

-1410 LTGADV
+1410 LTTADV
-1416 DVVEAHGTGTR
+1416 DAVEAHGTGTR

-1434 QALLATYGAGRGDAE
+1434 QALLATYGAGRGDAG
-1449 PLRLGSLKSN
+1449 PLWLGSLKSN

-1474 MVLAMRHG
+1474 MVLALRHG

-1499 AGGAVELLTEACP
+1499 AGGAVELLTEARP

-1517 RPRRAGISSF
+1517 RPRRAAVSSF

-1536 VIEAAPAADEET
+1536 IIEAPPADDEET
-1548 AAPGPAVDAARRG
+1548 TAADIPAPGTATRRLP
-1561 TVPWPLS
+1561 VPWPLA

-1625 GLTALTRGEAE
+1625 GLTALSRGEAE
-1636 PDPAAVL
+1636 PDTAAVL
-1643 TGRVVDGRLGLL
+1643 TGRVADGRLGLL

-1661 QRPRMGRGL
+1661 QRPGMGREL

-1680 FDAACAELDRCLAG
+1680 FDAACAELDRCLTG

-1705 AADGSALA
+1705 AADGTDLA
-1713 ARLDDTLYTQPA
+1713 ARLDHTLYTQPA
-1725 LFAFEVALHRL
+1725 LFAFEVALYRL

-1809 AAVNGPRSVVL
+1809 AAVNGPSSVVL

-1828 AAAATLRAAGRRT
+1828 AVAATLRAAGRRT

-1879 SNLTGRPVDPA
+1879 SNVTGRPVDPA
-1890 RLCSPEHWVDH
+1890 RLCSPEHWAEH

-1982 VAGPGP
+1982 PAGPGP
-1988 RRRVDLPTYAFQR
+1988 RRRVDLPTYAFAR
-2001 RHYWLPYSAM
+2001 RHYWLPYSAV

-2035 GTGQVVCTGRVAAA
+2035 GTGQVVCTGRVAVA

-2059 DGPTL
+2059 DGPAL

-2088 LRVPAPVPLN
+2088 LRVPAPVPLP
-2098 AGLSVDVQV
+2098 ADLSVDVQV

-2120 RCHVRAADGQPW
+2120 RCHVRAGDGQPW

-2145 QPAAAAP
+2145 QAGPAAAA
-2152 AVWPPTG
+2152 AAWPPAG

-2170 RALAGA
+2170 RALADG

-2224 FAPAAGAGRPTATD
+2224 FALAAGEVARLTPTD

-2277 DAERVVLRAVAAPTP
+2277 DVERVVLRTVAAPTLA
-2292 DGPAP
+2292 GPAP
-2297 APAAPAGLYA
+2297 AAAPAGLYA

-2350 PVPDRAHAAGLD
+2350 PVPDRAHAVGLD

-2369 WLADPRAEGTR
+2369 WLADPRAESTR

-2412 LRLAAADDAG
+2412 LRLDAADDAG

-2427 AAGPDEPEVAVRDG
+2427 AVGPDEPEVAVRDG
-2441 RALLPRLRPVEPPAA
+2441 RALLPRLRPAEPPA
-2456 GPPTPA
+2456 
-2462 PTGGTPAP
+2462 GGSPAP
-2470 AAGPLPATA
+2470 AVDC
-2479 PGPLPAA
+2479 
-2486 GLTAPGSLPGGPPAA
+2486 A

-2526 THLATVHGVAELVLV
+2526 THLATAHGVAELVLV

-2569 DRAALAA
+2569 DRAALDA

-2599 LAGLDA
+2599 LTGLDA

-2666 RAHGLSATALA
+2666 RAHGLPATALA

-2736 VRAAGEVP
+2736 VRAAGEAP

-2862 TTAAEVADATTVAA
+2862 TTAAEVADAATVAA

-2902 LDDGG
+2902 LDGGG

-2940 LAGIADF
+2940 LTGIADF

-2992 GVFAGTHGQDYT
+2992 GVFAGTHGQDYA
-3004 DRIAPGVAS
+3004 DQIASGVAS

-3022 GHLLTGTAA
+3022 GHLLTGTAG

-3142 LIRGTAVNSDGASNG
+3142 LIRGTAVNQDGASNG
-3157 LTAPNGPAQ
+3157 LTAPNGPSQ

-3254 TLHAQRRT
+3254 TLHAQQRT
-3262 SRVDWAAGSVELL
+3262 TRVDWAAGSVELL
-3275 TEARPW
+3275 TEARLW

-3307 AVAAEPEPVAG
+3307 AVAAEPQPGPA

-3329 LSARSTDALAGQAR
+3329 LSARTPEALAGQAR
-3343 RLRDHLAEHPGQP
+3343 RLRDHLADHPDQP
-3356 HRDVAWSLATTRAAF
+3356 PRDAAWSLATTRAAF

-3376 VVAAEPDRVTAAL
+3376 VVAAEPDRVAAAL
-3389 DALAAGRPHPD
+3389 DALAAGRPDPD

-3410 KAVFVFPGQ
+3410 KVVFVFPGQ

-3427 LDLLDQAPVFA
+3427 LDLLDAAPVFA

-3452 GYSVL
+3452 GFSVL

-3462 APGAPSLDR
+3462 APDAPSLDR

-3520 DAAQVVALRSRAIR
+3520 DAAKVVALRSRAIR

-3572 AVVVSGAEAAVEE
+3572 AVVVSGEEAAVEE

-3616 DLAGTLAG
+3616 DLAEALAG
-3624 INPGPA
+3624 ISPGPA

-3643 DGPEMGPDYWYRN
+3643 DGPELGPDYWYRN

-3687 TVGIAETLADHD
+3687 TVGITETLAEHD
-3699 APHVVVGSVQR
+3699 TPHVVVGSLQR

-3749 AFDHRRYWP
+3749 AFEHRRYWP

-3847 ALPAAAP
+3847 ALPADAASSP
-3854 APATGPADAAGTP
+3854 GTGPTGAAGNP
-3867 DSGHAATQVQLTVGA
+3867 GPGRAASQVQLTVGPA
-3882 PDDTGRRPVAVHSR
+3882 DDAGRRPVAVHSR

-3910 SATLSAAPPAPPAG
+3910 SATLSAAQPAPPAAG
-3924 LTAWPPP
+3924 LAAWPPP

-3959 RAVWTGE
+3959 RAVWTGD

-4036 TRVAPHAIALTVAD
+4036 TRVAPQAIALTVAD

-4087 WQPLAAPETPAP
+4087 WQPLAAPETPTP

-4137 PLGWADA
+4137 PLGRSDA
-4144 PATGAPDLPGAFAGE
+4144 PAAGAPDLPDVPAASDAFAGE
-4159 PDRARAVAA
+4159 ADRARAVAA

-4176 WLAEPRWAATPL
+4176 WLADPRWAATPL

-4230 DADAPPTDA
+4230 DADTPPTDA

-4246 AAEPQVALRAGTPY
+4246 VAEPQVALRAGTPY
-4260 ACRLARR
+4260 APRLARR

-4338 SPGGEAAG
+4338 PPGGEAAG

-4381 LLAPMPDGWT
+4381 LLAPVPDGWT

-4397 VPVVFLTAYHGLVD
+4397 VPVVFLTAYHGLVN

-4475 ETHFLATSGGRG
+4475 EPHFLATSGGRG

-4523 PGRVA
+4523 PDRVA

-4542 AVDPDQIQRMLV
+4542 TVDPDETQRMLV
-4554 ELMGLFAAGALTPLP
+4554 ELMGLFAAGRLTPLP

-4595 LTVPTPWDPAGTVLL
+4595 LTVPAPWDPDGTVLL

-4641 PDAPGAAELTAELTA
+4641 PDAPGVAELTAELTA

-4784 QASAM
+4784 QASTM

-4801 ARDGQLAIG
+4801 ARDGQLAISS
-4810 TDLGMA
+4810 DLGMA

-4832 RVDVTD
+4832 RVDVTA
-4838 LAGRATVP
+4838 LAGRASVP

-4852 VRRVRPRARAGA
+4852 VRRARPRARAEA
-4864 ATGGR
+4864 APGGR
-4869 DLADRLR
+4869 DLAGRLR
-4876 ALTAGEQSALLLDLV
+4876 ALTTGEQSALLLDLV

-4898 LGHASPDAVRPA
+4898 LGHTSTDAVKPA

-4974 LENLERS
+4974 LESLERS